1 MKKQKLANLL
11 IALLLVLQVFISPLS
26 TFAQEANA
34 GVATPA
40 TEQTQEAKE
49 TGGQEANGGQAAQPA
64 AEGNQAAKPNADG
77 QDSANTEETEATQ
90 HYPQAQI
97 QEAQYTMT
105 TDFKI
110 NNNPVQNPGKYGEG
124 KFYIIPTYKFAD
136 NATLQNGDTL
146 TYTVPSVFRVEQS
159 GPVEIK
165 AGDNVTTVA
174 SLTTNPADNTATIT
188 ITNADYYAHLN
199 ENKSLTALFTA
210 VWADS
215 TPKNIEQT
223 FDLPGAGQ
231 YKLMRIVPDVDPTGY
246 TKWGNQDR
254 NNPELVNW
262 RIRINRYAK
271 PGIVNAMVRDTIP
284 EGQEVVPD
292 SFDGYYFTDWEAS
305 QNGGTAGGRVAYAGS
320 EINIEDDNHFTITPS
335 NGGSLDGRGLL
346 IMFQT
351 RITAPVD
358 LVTKKVFNDYRFT
371 SATHSEDVNGFAALT
386 TTDGVG
392 TGARPDEIIFE
403 VNKTLNGRSL
413 NQGEFSF
420 ELVDS
425 SNQVVATATNDENG
439 VVKFKKMKFRTA
451 GNFTYKIREVN
462 NNLPGVTYDKNIITA
477 TVTVTDNG
485 GAKTAAVTYT
495 KPGFT
500 NTYKA
505 ASVTKVLK
513 ATKALV
519 GANLV
524 DDQFTFELV
533 NKETGQVAQTAKSKA
548 DGTVTFPAETYTAVG
563 NYTYIIRE
571 KNDGS
576 KGYTYDTKAP
586 EVTVAVTDNGQG
598 QLVATETYATPAEFT
613 NNYQALSTTAAFSF
627 TKKLTGRAQKAGE
640 FSFDLTA
647 PEAKDNQTKA
657 TADENGTVNF
667 DPITYTQAGVYEYT
681 VKEQNGKLGG
691 INYDEKAYK
700 VKVTVTDNAGQLE
713 AAVEYPDGQ
722 EITNVYQAASVSKV
736 LKANKALT
744 GANLADDQFTF
755 ELVNKATDQVVQTAK
770 NKADGTVTFPAE
782 TYTEV
787 GNHTYIIREKNDG
800 SKGYTYDDKTVEVT
814 VAVTDNG
821 QGQLVATETYAKP
834 AEFSNNYQA
843 LSTTASFSFTKKLTG
858 RAQKAGEFSFDLT
871 APEAKDNQTKA
882 TADEN
887 GTVNFDPITYTQTGV
902 YEYTVKEQNGKL
914 GGVTYDDKTYRIKV
928 TVTDKA
934 GQLEAA
940 VEYPDGQEITN
951 TYQAGSVSKVLKAT
965 KALTGKNLADDQFT
979 FELVN
984 KETGQ
989 VAQTAKSKA
998 DGTVTFPAE
1007 TYTAVGNYTYI
1018 IREKNDGSKGYTYDT
1033 KAPEVTVA
1041 VTDNGQGQLVATETY
1056 ATPAEFTNNYQALST
1071 TAAFSFTKKLTGRAQ
1086 KAGEFSFDLTAPEAK
1101 DNQTKATADEN
1112 GTVNFDPITYTQAG
1126 VYEYTVKEQK
1136 GNLGGI
1142 TYDEKAYK
1150 VKVTVTDNAGQL
1162 EAAVEYPDGQEITNV
1177 YQAGS
1182 VSKSL
1187 KATKALTGA
1196 NLTDNQFTFELVNK
1210 ETGKVVQTA
1219 KNDKNGTVTF
1229 PAETYTVVG
1238 NHTYTIREKNDGSKG
1253 YTYDAKE
1260 VEVTVAVTDNGQG
1273 QLVATET
1280 YATPAE
1286 FTNNYQ
1292 ALSTSA
1298 AISVTKALTGR
1309 PQKAGEF
1316 SFDLIEEGAT
1326 SAAQTKVN
1334 AENGSVAFDAITYTK
1349 PGTYKYTV
1357 KEQAGTVAGVTYST
1371 QVLNVTVKVTDNAG
1385 QLEATVEY
1393 PDGQTITN
1401 AYKAAAADV
1410 TIKAKKVL
1418 KGKALVANAFT
1429 FELVDASTNKVVD
1442 TAKNDANG
1450 DVTFKAQSLSSA
1462 GAYTYSV
1469 REKLDAND
1477 KGMTYD
1483 SSNILV
1489 HVRVTDNLAGQLEA
1503 TVTPD
1508 KELTFTNSY
1517 KPLDQNVT
1525 LMATKRM
1532 EGRAIQANEFNFVL
1546 KDADGKEL
1554 QRVANDATG
1563 KVSFEPIT
1571 YSAVGTYTY
1580 TIAEVSGD
1588 AKGVTYD
1595 AKEVKVTVEVKDDN
1609 GQLVATP
1616 SYEQEPVFT
1625 NRYAAASTKQ
1635 ALSVKKVLEG
1645 RALEA
1650 GEFEFEL
1657 LDEQGTKLASAKNDA
1672 EGNVT
1677 FEEQTYSKVG
1687 TSKYRIQEV
1696 NNGLKNVTYDTKVVE
1711 ATVEVVD
1718 KQAQLTPSVTYTH
1731 DATFTNTYKAVDPGQ
1746 PSFSVDAMKELEG
1759 REMKADEFQFNLLDS
1774 NGNLVATAKNDA
1786 SGKIHLEHT
1795 ITNPSEGTFTY
1806 KVVEKDLGDKEIT
1819 YDKTVH
1825 EVSVTVSKDSEGKF
1839 QAKVDSAKSI
1849 VFKNTYKPV
1858 KEEKKLPKTGEAEVI
1873 WLTAL
1878 ASMMVMGAIAV
1889 LLLDKKA
1896 RS

>member
-1 MKKQKLANLL
+1 MKKHKLANLL

-34 GVATPA
+34 GAVTPA

-64 AEGNQAAKPNADG
+64 AEGNQAAKPNAGG

-413 NQGEFSF
+413 KPGEFSF

-451 GNFTYKIREVN
+451 GDFTYKIREVN

-477 TVTVTDNG
+477 NVKVTDNG

-513 ATKALV
+513 ASKSLTGK
-519 GANLV
+519 NLV

-586 EVTVAVTDNGQG
+586 EVTVAVTDDGNG

-613 NNYQALSTTAAFSF
+613 NNYQALSTTASFSF

-667 DPITYTQAGVYEYT
+667 DPITYTQAGVYNYT
-681 VKEQNGKLGG
+681 VKEQKGNLGG
-691 INYDEKAYK
+691 VTYDEKTYNI
-700 VKVTVTDNAGQLE
+700 KVTVTDNAGQLE

-722 EITNVYQAASVSKV
+722 EISNTYQAASVTKV

-928 TVTDKA
+928 TVTDNA

-951 TYQAGSVSKVLKAT
+951 VYQAGSVSKVLKAS
-965 KALTGKNLADDQFT
+965 KSLTGKNLADDQFT

-1018 IREKNDGSKGYTYDT
+1018 IREKNDGAKGYTYDT

-1112 GTVNFDPITYTQAG
+1112 GTVNFDPITYTQTG
-1126 VYEYTVKEQK
+1126 VYEYTVKEQNGK
-1136 GNLGGI
+1136 LGGV
-1142 TYDEKAYK
+1142 TYDDKTYRI
-1150 VKVTVTDNAGQL
+1150 KVTVTDNAGQL

-1182 VSKSL
+1182 VSKVL
-1187 KATKALTGA
+1187 KANKALTGA
-1196 NLTDNQFTFELVNK
+1196 NLADDQFTFELVNK
-1210 ETGKVVQTA
+1210 ATDKVVQTA
-1219 KNDKNGTVTF
+1219 KNKADGTVTF
-1229 PAETYTVVG
+1229 PAETYTEVG
-1238 NHTYTIREKNDGSKG
+1238 NHTYIIREKNDGSKG
-1253 YTYDAKE
+1253 YTYDGKN

-1273 QLVATET
+1273 ELVATET
-1280 YATPAE
+1280 YATPAS

-1292 ALSTSA
+1292 PLSTSA

-1532 EGRAIQANEFNFVL
+1532 EGRALQANEFNFVL
-1546 KDADGKEL
+1546 KDANGKEL

-1625 NRYAAASTKQ
+1625 NRYVAASTKQ

-1718 KQAQLTPSVTYTH
+1718 NQAQLTPSVTYTH

-1858 KEEKKLPKTGEAEVI
+1858 KEEKKLPKTGEAQVI

>member
-1 MKKQKLANLL
+1 
-11 IALLLVLQVFISPLS
+11 
-26 TFAQEANA
+26 
-34 GVATPA
+34 
-40 TEQTQEAKE
+40 
-49 TGGQEANGGQAAQPA
+49 
-64 AEGNQAAKPNADG
+64 
-77 QDSANTEETEATQ
+77 
-90 HYPQAQI
+90 
-97 QEAQYTMT
+97 MT

-174 SLTTNPADNTATIT
+174 SLTTNPANNTATIT
-188 ITNADYYAHLN
+188 ITNAEYYAHLN

-223 FDLPGAGQ
+223 FDLPGAGE

-254 NNPELVNW
+254 DNPELVNW

-292 SFDGYYFTDWEAS
+292 SFSGYYFTDWEAA
-305 QNGGTAGGRVAYAGS
+305 QNGGTAGGRVAYTGG
-320 EINIEDDNHFTITPS
+320 EVNIEDDNHFTITPS

-346 IMFQT
+346 IIFQT

-358 LVTKKVFNDYRFT
+358 LVTKKVFNNYTFT
-371 SATHSEDVNGFAALT
+371 SATHTEDVNGFAALT

-667 DPITYTQAGVYEYT
+667 DPITYTQTGVYEYT

-691 INYDEKAYK
+691 VTYDDKTYRI
-700 VKVTVTDNAGQLE
+700 KVTVTDNAGQLE

-843 LSTTASFSFTKKLTG
+843 LSTTAAFSFTKKLTG
-858 RAQKAGEFSFDLT
+858 RAQVAGEFSFDLT

-928 TVTDKA
+928 TVTDNA

-951 TYQAGSVSKVLKAT
+951 VYQAGSVSKVLKAS
-965 KALTGKNLADDQFT
+965 KSLTGKNLADDQFT

-1112 GTVNFDPITYTQAG
+1112 GTVNFDPITYTQTG
-1126 VYEYTVKEQK
+1126 VYEYTVKEQNGK
-1136 GNLGGI
+1136 LGGV
-1142 TYDEKAYK
+1142 TYDDKTYRI
-1150 VKVTVTDNAGQL
+1150 KVTVTDNAGQL

-1177 YQAGS
+1177 YQAAS
-1182 VSKSL
+1182 VSKVL

-1219 KNDKNGTVTF
+1219 KSKADGTVTF
-1229 PAETYTVVG
+1229 PAETYTAVG
-1238 NHTYTIREKNDGSKG
+1238 NHTYIIREKNDGSKG
-1253 YTYDAKE
+1253 YTYDDKK
-1260 VEVTVAVTDNGQG
+1260 VEVTVAVTDDGNG

-1280 YATPAE
+1280 YATPAS

-1532 EGRAIQANEFNFVL
+1532 EGRALQANEFNFVL

-1718 KQAQLTPSVTYTH
+1718 NQAQLTPSVTYTH

-1759 REMKADEFQFNLLDS
+1759 REMKVDEFQFNLLDS

-1896 RS
+1896 RSQATLLVVGKA

>member
-49 TGGQEANGGQAAQPA
+49 TGGQEADGGQAAQPA
-64 AEGNQAAKPNADG
+64 AEGDQAAKPNADG
-77 QDSANTEETEATQ
+77 QDSAKTDEAEATQ
-90 HYPQAQI
+90 HYPQAPI

-174 SLTTNPADNTATIT
+174 SLTTNPANNTATIT

-223 FDLPGAGQ
+223 FDLPGAGE

-254 NNPELVNW
+254 DNPELVNW

-271 PGIVNAMVRDTIP
+271 PGIVNAMVKDTIP

-292 SFDGYYFTDWEAS
+292 SFSGYYFTDWEAA
-305 QNGGTAGGRVAYAGS
+305 QNGGTAGGRVAYTGG
-320 EINIEDDNHFTITPS
+320 EVNIEDDNHFTITPS

-346 IMFQT
+346 IIFQT

-358 LVTKKVFNDYRFT
+358 LVTKKVFNNYRFT
-371 SATHSEDVNGFAALT
+371 SATHSEDVEGFAALT

-425 SNQVVATATNDENG
+425 TNQVVATATNDENG

-519 GANLV
+519 GKNLV

-598 QLVATETYATPAEFT
+598 QLVATETYAAPAEFT

-667 DPITYTQAGVYEYT
+667 DPITYTQAGVYNYT
-681 VKEQNGKLGG
+681 VKEQKGNLGG
-691 INYDEKAYK
+691 ITYDEKTYNI
-700 VKVTVTDNAGQLE
+700 KVTVTDNAGQLE
-713 AAVEYPDGQ
+713 ATVEYPDGQ
-722 EITNVYQAASVSKV
+722 EISNTYQAASVSKV

-755 ELVNKATDQVVQTAK
+755 ELVNKATDKVVQTAK

-821 QGQLVATETYAKP
+821 QGQLVATETYATP

-843 LSTTASFSFTKKLTG
+843 LSTS
-858 RAQKAGEFSFDLT
+858 
-871 APEAKDNQTKA
+871 
-882 TADEN
+882 
-887 GTVNFDPITYTQTGV
+887 
-902 YEYTVKEQNGKL
+902 
-914 GGVTYDDKTYRIKV
+914 
-928 TVTDKA
+928 
-934 GQLEAA
+934 A
-940 VEYPDGQEITN
+940 V
-951 TYQAGSVSKVLKAT
+951 
-965 KALTGKNLADDQFT
+965 
-979 FELVN
+979 
-984 KETGQ
+984 
-989 VAQTAKSKA
+989 
-998 DGTVTFPAE
+998 
-1007 TYTAVGNYTYI
+1007 
-1018 IREKNDGSKGYTYDT
+1018 
-1033 KAPEVTVA
+1033 
-1041 VTDNGQGQLVATETY
+1041 
-1056 ATPAEFTNNYQALST
+1056 
-1071 TAAFSFTKKLTGRAQ
+1071 
-1086 KAGEFSFDLTAPEAK
+1086 
-1101 DNQTKATADEN
+1101 
-1112 GTVNFDPITYTQAG
+1112 
-1126 VYEYTVKEQK
+1126 
-1136 GNLGGI
+1136 
-1142 TYDEKAYK
+1142 
-1150 VKVTVTDNAGQL
+1150 
-1162 EAAVEYPDGQEITNV
+1162 
-1177 YQAGS
+1177 
-1182 VSKSL
+1182 
-1187 KATKALTGA
+1187 
-1196 NLTDNQFTFELVNK
+1196 
-1210 ETGKVVQTA
+1210 
-1219 KNDKNGTVTF
+1219 
-1229 PAETYTVVG
+1229 
-1238 NHTYTIREKNDGSKG
+1238 
-1253 YTYDAKE
+1253 
-1260 VEVTVAVTDNGQG
+1260 
-1273 QLVATET
+1273 
-1280 YATPAE
+1280 
-1286 FTNNYQ
+1286 
-1292 ALSTSA
+1292 
-1298 AISVTKALTGR
+1298 ISVTKALTGR
-1309 PQKAGEF
+1309 PLKAGEF

-1532 EGRAIQANEFNFVL
+1532 EGRTLQDKEFNFVL

-1718 KQAQLTPSVTYTH
+1718 KQAQLTPSVTYTN

-1858 KEEKKLPKTGEAEVI
+1858 KEEKKLPKTGEAQVI

>member
-49 TGGQEANGGQAAQPA
+49 TGGQEADGGQAAQPA
-64 AEGNQAAKPNADG
+64 AEEDRAAKPNADG
-77 QDSANTEETEATQ
+77 QDSGKTDEAEATQ
-90 HYPQAQI
+90 HYPQAPI

-174 SLTTNPADNTATIT
+174 SLTTNPANNTATIT
-188 ITNADYYAHLN
+188 ITNAEYYARLN

-223 FDLPGAGQ
+223 FDLPGAGE

-254 NNPELVNW
+254 DNPELVNW

-292 SFDGYYFTDWEAS
+292 SFSGYYFTDWEAA
-305 QNGGTAGGRVAYAGS
+305 QNGGTAGGRVAYTGG
-320 EINIEDDNHFTITPS
+320 EVNIEDDNHFTITPS

-346 IMFQT
+346 IIFQT

-358 LVTKKVFNDYRFT
+358 LVTKKVFNNYTFT
-371 SATHSEDVNGFAALT
+371 SATHTEDVNGFAALT

-627 TKKLTGRAQKAGE
+627 TKKLTGRAQ
-640 FSFDLTA
+640 
-647 PEAKDNQTKA
+647 
-657 TADENGTVNF
+657 V
-667 DPITYTQAGVYEYT
+667 
-681 VKEQNGKLGG
+681 
-691 INYDEKAYK
+691 
-700 VKVTVTDNAGQLE
+700 
-713 AAVEYPDGQ
+713 
-722 EITNVYQAASVSKV
+722 
-736 LKANKALT
+736 
-744 GANLADDQFTF
+744 
-755 ELVNKATDQVVQTAK
+755 
-770 NKADGTVTFPAE
+770 
-782 TYTEV
+782 
-787 GNHTYIIREKNDG
+787 
-800 SKGYTYDDKTVEVT
+800 
-814 VAVTDNG
+814 
-821 QGQLVATETYAKP
+821 
-834 AEFSNNYQA
+834 
-843 LSTTASFSFTKKLTG
+843 
-858 RAQKAGEFSFDLT
+858 AGEFSFDLT

-951 TYQAGSVSKVLKAT
+951 VYQAGSVSKVLKAS
-965 KALTGKNLADDQFT
+965 KSLTGKNLADDQFT

-1018 IREKNDGSKGYTYDT
+1018 IREKNDGSKGYTYDDKT
-1033 KAPEVTVA
+1033 VEVTVA

-1086 KAGEFSFDLTAPEAK
+1086 VAGEFSFDLTAPEAK

-1112 GTVNFDPITYTQAG
+1112 GTVNFDPITYTQTG
-1126 VYEYTVKEQK
+1126 VYEYTVKEQNGK
-1136 GNLGGI
+1136 LGGV
-1142 TYDEKAYK
+1142 TYDDKTYRI
-1150 VKVTVTDNAGQL
+1150 KVTVTDKAGQL

-1182 VSKSL
+1182 VSKVL
-1187 KATKALTGA
+1187 KASKSLTGK
-1196 NLTDNQFTFELVNK
+1196 NLADDQFTFELVNK
-1210 ETGKVVQTA
+1210 ETGQVAQTA
-1219 KNDKNGTVTF
+1219 KSKADGTVTF
-1229 PAETYTVVG
+1229 PAETYTAVG
-1238 NHTYTIREKNDGSKG
+1238 NYTYIIREKNDGSKG
-1253 YTYDAKE
+1253 YTYDDKK
-1260 VEVTVAVTDNGQG
+1260 VEVTVAVTDDGNG

-1280 YATPAE
+1280 YATPAS

-1532 EGRAIQANEFNFVL
+1532 EGRALQANEFNFVL

-1718 KQAQLTPSVTYTH
+1718 NQAQLTPSVTYTH

-1795 ITNPSEGTFTY
+1795 ITSPSEGTFTY

-1858 KEEKKLPKTGEAEVI
+1858 KEEKKLPKTGEAQVI

>member
-1 MKKQKLANLL
+1 MKKHKLANLL

-34 GVATPA
+34 GAVTPA

-64 AEGNQAAKPNADG
+64 AEGNQAAKPNAGG

-320 EINIEDDNHFTITPS
+320 EINIEDDNHFTLTPS

-413 NQGEFSF
+413 KPGEFSF

-451 GNFTYKIREVN
+451 GDFTYKIREVN

-477 TVTVTDNG
+477 NVKVTDNG

-513 ATKALV
+513 ASKSLTGK
-519 GANLV
+519 NLV

-586 EVTVAVTDNGQG
+586 EVTVAVTDDGNG

-613 NNYQALSTTAAFSF
+613 NNYQALSTTASFSF

-667 DPITYTQAGVYEYT
+667 DPITYTQAGVYNYT
-681 VKEQNGKLGG
+681 VKEQKGNLGG
-691 INYDEKAYK
+691 VTYDEKTYNI
-700 VKVTVTDNAGQLE
+700 KVTVTDNAGQLE

-722 EITNVYQAASVSKV
+722 EISNTYQAASVTKV

-928 TVTDKA
+928 TVTDNA

-951 TYQAGSVSKVLKAT
+951 VYQAGSVSKVLKAS
-965 KALTGKNLADDQFT
+965 KSLTGKNLADDQFT

-1041 VTDNGQGQLVATETY
+1041 VTDDGNGQLVATETY

-1071 TAAFSFTKKLTGRAQ
+1071 TASFSFTKKLTGRAQ

-1126 VYEYTVKEQK
+1126 VYNYTVKEQK
-1136 GNLGGI
+1136 GNLGGV
-1142 TYDEKAYK
+1142 TYDEKTYNI
-1150 VKVTVTDNAGQL
+1150 KVTVTDNAGQL
-1162 EAAVEYPDGQEITNV
+1162 EAAVEYPDGQEISNT
-1177 YQAGS
+1177 YQAAS
-1182 VSKSL
+1182 VTKVL
-1187 KATKALTGA
+1187 KANKALTGA
-1196 NLTDNQFTFELVNK
+1196 NLADDQFTFELVNK
-1210 ETGKVVQTA
+1210 ATDQVVQTA
-1219 KNDKNGTVTF
+1219 KNKADGTVTF
-1229 PAETYTVVG
+1229 PAETYTEVG
-1238 NHTYTIREKNDGSKG
+1238 NHTYIIREKNDGSKG
-1253 YTYDAKE
+1253 YTYDGKN

-1273 QLVATET
+1273 ELVATET
-1280 YATPAE
+1280 YATPAS

-1292 ALSTSA
+1292 PLSTSA

-1532 EGRAIQANEFNFVL
+1532 EGRALQANEFNFVL
-1546 KDADGKEL
+1546 KDANGKEL

-1625 NRYAAASTKQ
+1625 NRYVAASTKQ

-1718 KQAQLTPSVTYTH
+1718 NQAQLTPSVTYTH

-1858 KEEKKLPKTGEAEVI
+1858 KEEKKLPKTGEAQVI

>member
-1 MKKQKLANLL
+1 
-11 IALLLVLQVFISPLS
+11 
-26 TFAQEANA
+26 
-34 GVATPA
+34 
-40 TEQTQEAKE
+40 
-49 TGGQEANGGQAAQPA
+49 
-64 AEGNQAAKPNADG
+64 
-77 QDSANTEETEATQ
+77 
-90 HYPQAQI
+90 
-97 QEAQYTMT
+97 MT

-174 SLTTNPADNTATIT
+174 SLTTNPANNTATIT
-188 ITNADYYAHLN
+188 ITNAEYYARLN

-223 FDLPGAGQ
+223 FDLPGAGE

-271 PGIVNAMVRDTIP
+271 PGIVNAMVKDTIP

-292 SFDGYYFTDWEAS
+292 SFSGYYFTDWEAA
-305 QNGGTAGGRVAYAGS
+305 QNGGTAGGRVAYTGG
-320 EINIEDDNHFTITPS
+320 EVNIEDDNHFTITPS

-346 IMFQT
+346 IIFQT

-358 LVTKKVFNDYRFT
+358 LVTKKVFNNYRFT
-371 SATHSEDVNGFAALT
+371 SATHSEDVEGFAALT

-425 SNQVVATATNDENG
+425 TNQVVATATNDENG

-519 GANLV
+519 GKNLV

-533 NKETGQVAQTAKSKA
+533 NKETGQVTQTAKSKA

-598 QLVATETYATPAEFT
+598 QLVATETYAAPAEFT

-657 TADENGTVNF
+657 TADENGTINF
-667 DPITYTQAGVYEYT
+667 DPITYTQTGVYEYT

-691 INYDEKAYK
+691 ITYDEKAYK
-700 VKVTVTDNAGQLE
+700 IKVTVTDNAGQLE

-722 EITNVYQAASVSKV
+722 EITNTYQAKSVSKV

-755 ELVNKATDQVVQTAK
+755 ELVNKATDKVVQTAK

-800 SKGYTYDDKTVEVT
+800 SKGYTYDAKNVEVT

-821 QGQLVATETYAKP
+821 QGQLVATETYA
-834 AEFSNNYQA
+834 A
-843 LSTTASFSFTKKLTG
+843 
-858 RAQKAGEFSFDLT
+858 
-871 APEAKDNQTKA
+871 
-882 TADEN
+882 
-887 GTVNFDPITYTQTGV
+887 
-902 YEYTVKEQNGKL
+902 
-914 GGVTYDDKTYRIKV
+914 
-928 TVTDKA
+928 
-934 GQLEAA
+934 
-940 VEYPDGQEITN
+940 
-951 TYQAGSVSKVLKAT
+951 
-965 KALTGKNLADDQFT
+965 
-979 FELVN
+979 
-984 KETGQ
+984 
-989 VAQTAKSKA
+989 
-998 DGTVTFPAE
+998 
-1007 TYTAVGNYTYI
+1007 
-1018 IREKNDGSKGYTYDT
+1018 
-1033 KAPEVTVA
+1033 
-1041 VTDNGQGQLVATETY
+1041 
-1056 ATPAEFTNNYQALST
+1056 
-1071 TAAFSFTKKLTGRAQ
+1071 
-1086 KAGEFSFDLTAPEAK
+1086 
-1101 DNQTKATADEN
+1101 
-1112 GTVNFDPITYTQAG
+1112 
-1126 VYEYTVKEQK
+1126 
-1136 GNLGGI
+1136 
-1142 TYDEKAYK
+1142 
-1150 VKVTVTDNAGQL
+1150 
-1162 EAAVEYPDGQEITNV
+1162 
-1177 YQAGS
+1177 
-1182 VSKSL
+1182 
-1187 KATKALTGA
+1187 
-1196 NLTDNQFTFELVNK
+1196 
-1210 ETGKVVQTA
+1210 
-1219 KNDKNGTVTF
+1219 
-1229 PAETYTVVG
+1229 
-1238 NHTYTIREKNDGSKG
+1238 
-1253 YTYDAKE
+1253 
-1260 VEVTVAVTDNGQG
+1260 
-1273 QLVATET
+1273 
-1280 YATPAE
+1280 PAE

-1298 AISVTKALTGR
+1298 VISVTKALTGR
-1309 PQKAGEF
+1309 PLKAGEF

-1326 SAAQTKVN
+1326 SAAQTKAN

-1418 KGKALVANAFT
+1418 KGKTLVANAFT

-1450 DVTFKAQSLSSA
+1450 DITFKAQSLSSA

-1532 EGRAIQANEFNFVL
+1532 EGRALQANEFNFVL

-1718 KQAQLTPSVTYTH
+1718 KQAQLTPSVTYTN

-1825 EVSVTVSKDSEGKF
+1825 ELSVTVSKDSEGKF

-1858 KEEKKLPKTGEAEVI
+1858 KEEKKLPKTGEAQVI

-1896 RS
+1896 RSQATLLVVGKA

>member
-49 TGGQEANGGQAAQPA
+49 TGGQEADGGQAAQPA
-64 AEGNQAAKPNADG
+64 AEEDRAAKPNADG
-77 QDSANTEETEATQ
+77 QDSANTDKAEATQ
-90 HYPQAQI
+90 HYPQVPI

-174 SLTTNPADNTATIT
+174 SLTTNPANNTATIT
-188 ITNADYYAHLN
+188 ITNAEYYAHLN

-223 FDLPGAGQ
+223 FDLPGAGE

-254 NNPELVNW
+254 DNPELVNW

-292 SFDGYYFTDWEAS
+292 SFSGYYFTDWEAA
-305 QNGGTAGGRVAYAGS
+305 QNGGTAGGRVAYTGG
-320 EINIEDDNHFTITPS
+320 EVNIEDDNHFTITPS

-346 IMFQT
+346 IIFQT

-358 LVTKKVFNDYRFT
+358 LVTKKVFNNYTFT
-371 SATHSEDVNGFAALT
+371 SATHTEDVNGFAALT

-571 KNDGS
+571 KNDG
-576 KGYTYDTKAP
+576 A
-586 EVTVAVTDNGQG
+586 
-598 QLVATETYATPAEFT
+598 
-613 NNYQALSTTAAFSF
+613 
-627 TKKLTGRAQKAGE
+627 
-640 FSFDLTA
+640 
-647 PEAKDNQTKA
+647 
-657 TADENGTVNF
+657 
-667 DPITYTQAGVYEYT
+667 
-681 VKEQNGKLGG
+681 
-691 INYDEKAYK
+691 
-700 VKVTVTDNAGQLE
+700 
-713 AAVEYPDGQ
+713 
-722 EITNVYQAASVSKV
+722 
-736 LKANKALT
+736 
-744 GANLADDQFTF
+744 
-755 ELVNKATDQVVQTAK
+755 
-770 NKADGTVTFPAE
+770 
-782 TYTEV
+782 
-787 GNHTYIIREKNDG
+787 
-800 SKGYTYDDKTVEVT
+800 
-814 VAVTDNG
+814 
-821 QGQLVATETYAKP
+821 
-834 AEFSNNYQA
+834 
-843 LSTTASFSFTKKLTG
+843 
-858 RAQKAGEFSFDLT
+858 
-871 APEAKDNQTKA
+871 
-882 TADEN
+882 
-887 GTVNFDPITYTQTGV
+887 
-902 YEYTVKEQNGKL
+902 
-914 GGVTYDDKTYRIKV
+914 
-928 TVTDKA
+928 
-934 GQLEAA
+934 
-940 VEYPDGQEITN
+940 
-951 TYQAGSVSKVLKAT
+951 
-965 KALTGKNLADDQFT
+965 
-979 FELVN
+979 
-984 KETGQ
+984 
-989 VAQTAKSKA
+989 
-998 DGTVTFPAE
+998 
-1007 TYTAVGNYTYI
+1007 
-1018 IREKNDGSKGYTYDT
+1018 KGYTYDT

-1136 GNLGGI
+1136 GKLGGI

-1182 VSKSL
+1182 VSKVL
-1187 KATKALTGA
+1187 KANKALTGA
-1196 NLTDNQFTFELVNK
+1196 NLADDQFTFELVNKATDQVVQTAKNKADGTVTFPAETYTEVGNHTYIIREKNDGSKGYTYDDKTVEVTVAVTDNGQGQLVATETYATPAEFSNNYQALSTTASFSFTKKLTGRAQVAGEFSFDLTAPEAKDNQTKATADENGTVNFDPITYTQTGVYEYTVKEQNGKLGGVTYDDKTYRIKVTVTDKAGQLEAAVEYPDGQEITNVYQAGSVSKVLKASKSLTGKNLADDQFTFELVNK
-1210 ETGKVVQTA
+1210 ETGQVAQTA
-1219 KNDKNGTVTF
+1219 KSKADGTVTF
-1229 PAETYTVVG
+1229 PAETYTAVG
-1238 NHTYTIREKNDGSKG
+1238 NYTYTIREKNDGSKG

-1489 HVRVTDNLAGQLEA
+1489 HVRVIDNLAGQLEA

-1532 EGRAIQANEFNFVL
+1532 EGRALQANEFNFVL

-1625 NRYAAASTKQ
+1625 NRYVAASTKQ

-1718 KQAQLTPSVTYTH
+1718 NQAQLTPSVTYTH

-1795 ITNPSEGTFTY
+1795 ITNPSEGTFAY

>member
-64 AEGNQAAKPNADG
+64 AEEDRAAKPNADG
-77 QDSANTEETEATQ
+77 QDSANTDKAEVTQ
-90 HYPQAQI
+90 HYPQAPI

-174 SLTTNPADNTATIT
+174 SLTTNPANNTATIT
-188 ITNADYYAHLN
+188 ITNAEYYAHLN

-223 FDLPGAGQ
+223 FDLPGAGE

-254 NNPELVNW
+254 DNPELVNW

-292 SFDGYYFTDWEAS
+292 SFSGYYFTDWEAA
-305 QNGGTAGGRVAYAGS
+305 QNGGTAGGRVAYTGG
-320 EINIEDDNHFTITPS
+320 EVNIEDDNHFTITPS

-346 IMFQT
+346 IIFQT

-358 LVTKKVFNDYRFT
+358 LVTKKVFNNYTFT
-371 SATHSEDVNGFAALT
+371 SATHTEDVNGFAALT

-681 VKEQNGKLGG
+681 VKEQKGNLGG
-691 INYDEKAYK
+691 ITYDEKAYK

-858 RAQKAGEFSFDLT
+858 RAQVAGEFSFDLT

-887 GTVNFDPITYTQTGV
+887 GAVNFDPITYTQTGV

-951 TYQAGSVSKVLKAT
+951 VYQAGSVSKV
-965 KALTGKNLADDQFT
+965 
-979 FELVN
+979 
-984 KETGQ
+984 
-989 VAQTAKSKA
+989 
-998 DGTVTFPAE
+998 
-1007 TYTAVGNYTYI
+1007 
-1018 IREKNDGSKGYTYDT
+1018 
-1033 KAPEVTVA
+1033 
-1041 VTDNGQGQLVATETY
+1041 
-1056 ATPAEFTNNYQALST
+1056 
-1071 TAAFSFTKKLTGRAQ
+1071 
-1086 KAGEFSFDLTAPEAK
+1086 
-1101 DNQTKATADEN
+1101 
-1112 GTVNFDPITYTQAG
+1112 
-1126 VYEYTVKEQK
+1126 
-1136 GNLGGI
+1136 
-1142 TYDEKAYK
+1142 
-1150 VKVTVTDNAGQL
+1150 
-1162 EAAVEYPDGQEITNV
+1162 
-1177 YQAGS
+1177 
-1182 VSKSL
+1182 L

-1238 NHTYTIREKNDGSKG
+1238 NYTYTIREKNDGSKG

-1273 QLVATET
+1273 QLVANET

-1532 EGRAIQANEFNFVL
+1532 EGRALQANEFNFVL

-1718 KQAQLTPSVTYTH
+1718 NQAQLTPSVTYTH

-1795 ITNPSEGTFTY
+1795 ITSPSEGTFTY

>member
-1 MKKQKLANLL
+1 MKKHKLANLL

-34 GVATPA
+34 GAVTPA

-49 TGGQEANGGQAAQPA
+49 TGGQEADGGQAAQPA
-64 AEGNQAAKPNADG
+64 AEEDRAAKPNADG
-77 QDSANTEETEATQ
+77 QDSANTDKAEATQ
-90 HYPQAQI
+90 HYPQAPI

-223 FDLPGAGQ
+223 FDLPGAGE

-254 NNPELVNW
+254 DNPELVNW

-292 SFDGYYFTDWEAS
+292 SFSGYYFTDWEAA
-305 QNGGTAGGRVAYAGS
+305 QNGGTAGGRVAYTGG
-320 EINIEDDNHFTITPS
+320 EVNIEDDNHFTITPS

-346 IMFQT
+346 IIFQT

-371 SATHSEDVNGFAALT
+371 SATHTEDVNGFAALT

-571 KNDGS
+571 KNDGA

-627 TKKLTGRAQKAGE
+627 TKKLTGRAQ
-640 FSFDLTA
+640 
-647 PEAKDNQTKA
+647 
-657 TADENGTVNF
+657 V
-667 DPITYTQAGVYEYT
+667 
-681 VKEQNGKLGG
+681 
-691 INYDEKAYK
+691 
-700 VKVTVTDNAGQLE
+700 
-713 AAVEYPDGQ
+713 
-722 EITNVYQAASVSKV
+722 
-736 LKANKALT
+736 
-744 GANLADDQFTF
+744 
-755 ELVNKATDQVVQTAK
+755 
-770 NKADGTVTFPAE
+770 
-782 TYTEV
+782 
-787 GNHTYIIREKNDG
+787 
-800 SKGYTYDDKTVEVT
+800 
-814 VAVTDNG
+814 
-821 QGQLVATETYAKP
+821 
-834 AEFSNNYQA
+834 
-843 LSTTASFSFTKKLTG
+843 
-858 RAQKAGEFSFDLT
+858 AGEFSFDLT

-914 GGVTYDDKTYRIKV
+914 GGITYDEKAYKIKV
-928 TVTDKA
+928 TVTDNA

-951 TYQAGSVSKVLKAT
+951 TYQAGSVTKVLKAT
-965 KALTGKNLADDQFT
+965 KALTGAKLVDDQFT

-984 KETGQ
+984 KATDK
-989 VAQTAKSKA
+989 VVQTAKNKA

-1007 TYTAVGNYTYI
+1007 TYTAVGNHTYI
-1018 IREKNDGSKGYTYDT
+1018 IREKNDGSKGYTYDD
-1033 KAPEVTVA
+1033 KKVEVTVA
-1041 VTDNGQGQLVATETY
+1041 VTDDGNGQLVATETY
-1056 ATPAEFTNNYQALST
+1056 ATPAS
-1071 TAAFSFTKKLTGRAQ
+1071 
-1086 KAGEFSFDLTAPEAK
+1086 
-1101 DNQTKATADEN
+1101 
-1112 GTVNFDPITYTQAG
+1112 
-1126 VYEYTVKEQK
+1126 
-1136 GNLGGI
+1136 
-1142 TYDEKAYK
+1142 
-1150 VKVTVTDNAGQL
+1150 
-1162 EAAVEYPDGQEITNV
+1162 
-1177 YQAGS
+1177 
-1182 VSKSL
+1182 
-1187 KATKALTGA
+1187 
-1196 NLTDNQFTFELVNK
+1196 
-1210 ETGKVVQTA
+1210 
-1219 KNDKNGTVTF
+1219 
-1229 PAETYTVVG
+1229 
-1238 NHTYTIREKNDGSKG
+1238 
-1253 YTYDAKE
+1253 
-1260 VEVTVAVTDNGQG
+1260 
-1273 QLVATET
+1273 
-1280 YATPAE
+1280 

-1357 KEQAGTVAGVTYST
+1357 KEKAGTVAGVTYST
-1371 QVLNVTVKVTDNAG
+1371 QILNVTVKVTDNAG

-1532 EGRAIQANEFNFVL
+1532 EGRALQANEFNFVL

-1718 KQAQLTPSVTYTH
+1718 NQAQLTPSVTYTN

-1786 SGKIHLEHT
+1786 SGKIRLEHT

>member
-49 TGGQEANGGQAAQPA
+49 TGGQEADGGQAAQPA
-64 AEGNQAAKPNADG
+64 AEEDRAAKPNADG
-77 QDSANTEETEATQ
+77 QDSANTDKAEATQ
-90 HYPQAQI
+90 HYPQVPI

-174 SLTTNPADNTATIT
+174 SLTTNPANNTATIT
-188 ITNADYYAHLN
+188 ITNAEYYAHLN

-223 FDLPGAGQ
+223 FDLPGAGE

-254 NNPELVNW
+254 DNPELVNW

-292 SFDGYYFTDWEAS
+292 SFSGYYFTDWEAA
-305 QNGGTAGGRVAYAGS
+305 QNGGTAGGRVAYTGG
-320 EINIEDDNHFTITPS
+320 EVNIEDDNHFTITPS

-346 IMFQT
+346 IIFQT

-358 LVTKKVFNDYRFT
+358 LVTKKVFNNYTFT
-371 SATHSEDVNGFAALT
+371 SATHTEDVNGFAALT

-691 INYDEKAYK
+691 ITYDEKAYK

-821 QGQLVATETYAKP
+821 QGQLVATETYATP

-858 RAQKAGEFSFDLT
+858 RAQVAGEFSFDLT

-951 TYQAGSVSKVLKAT
+951 VYQAGSVSKVLKAS
-965 KALTGKNLADDQFT
+965 KSLTGKNLADDQFT

-1018 IREKNDGSKGYTYDT
+1018 IREKNDGAKGYTYDT

-1056 ATPAEFTNNYQALST
+1056 AAPAEFTNNYQALST

-1112 GTVNFDPITYTQAG
+1112 GTVNFDPITYTQTG
-1126 VYEYTVKEQK
+1126 VYEYTVKEQNGK
-1136 GNLGGI
+1136 LGGI

-1182 VSKSL
+1182 VSKVL
-1187 KATKALTGA
+1187 KANKALTGA
-1196 NLTDNQFTFELVNK
+1196 NLADDQFTFELVNK
-1210 ETGKVVQTA
+1210 ATDKVVQTA
-1219 KNDKNGTVTF
+1219 KNKADGTVTF
-1229 PAETYTVVG
+1229 PAETYTEVG
-1238 NHTYTIREKNDGSKG
+1238 NHTYIIREKNDGSKG
-1253 YTYDAKE
+1253 YTYDGKN

-1273 QLVATET
+1273 ELVATET
-1280 YATPAE
+1280 YATPAS

-1292 ALSTSA
+1292 PLSTSA

-1532 EGRAIQANEFNFVL
+1532 EGRALQANEFNFVL

>member
-26 TFAQEANA
+26 TFAQDANA

-49 TGGQEANGGQAAQPA
+49 TGGQEADGGQAAQPA
-64 AEGNQAAKPNADG
+64 AEEDRAAKPNADG
-77 QDSANTEETEATQ
+77 QDSANTDKAEATQ
-90 HYPQAQI
+90 HYPQVPI

-174 SLTTNPADNTATIT
+174 SLTTNPANNTATIT
-188 ITNADYYAHLN
+188 ITNAEYYAHLN

-223 FDLPGAGQ
+223 FDLPGAGE

-254 NNPELVNW
+254 DNPELVNW

-292 SFDGYYFTDWEAS
+292 SFSGYYFTDWEAA
-305 QNGGTAGGRVAYAGS
+305 QNGGTAGGRVAYTGG
-320 EINIEDDNHFTITPS
+320 EVNIEDDNHFTITPS

-346 IMFQT
+346 IIFQT

-358 LVTKKVFNDYRFT
+358 LVTKKVFNNYTFT
-371 SATHSEDVNGFAALT
+371 SATHTEDVNGFAALT

-571 KNDGS
+571 KNDGA

-691 INYDEKAYK
+691 ITYDEKAYK

-722 EITNVYQAASVSKV
+722 EITNTYQAKSVSKV

-755 ELVNKATDQVVQTAK
+755 ELVNKATDKVVQTAK

-800 SKGYTYDDKTVEVT
+800 SKGYTYDGKNVEVT

-821 QGQLVATETYAKP
+821 QGE
-834 AEFSNNYQA
+834 
-843 LSTTASFSFTKKLTG
+843 
-858 RAQKAGEFSFDLT
+858 
-871 APEAKDNQTKA
+871 
-882 TADEN
+882 
-887 GTVNFDPITYTQTGV
+887 
-902 YEYTVKEQNGKL
+902 
-914 GGVTYDDKTYRIKV
+914 
-928 TVTDKA
+928 
-934 GQLEAA
+934 
-940 VEYPDGQEITN
+940 
-951 TYQAGSVSKVLKAT
+951 
-965 KALTGKNLADDQFT
+965 
-979 FELVN
+979 
-984 KETGQ
+984 
-989 VAQTAKSKA
+989 
-998 DGTVTFPAE
+998 
-1007 TYTAVGNYTYI
+1007 
-1018 IREKNDGSKGYTYDT
+1018 
-1033 KAPEVTVA
+1033 
-1041 VTDNGQGQLVATETY
+1041 LVATETY
-1056 ATPAEFTNNYQALST
+1056 ATPAS
-1071 TAAFSFTKKLTGRAQ
+1071 
-1086 KAGEFSFDLTAPEAK
+1086 
-1101 DNQTKATADEN
+1101 
-1112 GTVNFDPITYTQAG
+1112 
-1126 VYEYTVKEQK
+1126 
-1136 GNLGGI
+1136 
-1142 TYDEKAYK
+1142 
-1150 VKVTVTDNAGQL
+1150 
-1162 EAAVEYPDGQEITNV
+1162 
-1177 YQAGS
+1177 
-1182 VSKSL
+1182 
-1187 KATKALTGA
+1187 
-1196 NLTDNQFTFELVNK
+1196 
-1210 ETGKVVQTA
+1210 
-1219 KNDKNGTVTF
+1219 
-1229 PAETYTVVG
+1229 
-1238 NHTYTIREKNDGSKG
+1238 
-1253 YTYDAKE
+1253 
-1260 VEVTVAVTDNGQG
+1260 
-1273 QLVATET
+1273 
-1280 YATPAE
+1280 

-1532 EGRAIQANEFNFVL
+1532 EGRALQANEFNFVL

-1625 NRYAAASTKQ
+1625 NRYVAASTKQ

-1718 KQAQLTPSVTYTH
+1718 NQAQLTPSVTYTH

-1795 ITNPSEGTFTY
+1795 ITSPSEGTFTY

>member
-1 MKKQKLANLL
+1 
-11 IALLLVLQVFISPLS
+11 
-26 TFAQEANA
+26 
-34 GVATPA
+34 
-40 TEQTQEAKE
+40 
-49 TGGQEANGGQAAQPA
+49 
-64 AEGNQAAKPNADG
+64 
-77 QDSANTEETEATQ
+77 
-90 HYPQAQI
+90 
-97 QEAQYTMT
+97 MT

-174 SLTTNPADNTATIT
+174 SLTTNPANNTATIT
-188 ITNADYYAHLN
+188 ITNAEYYAHLN

-223 FDLPGAGQ
+223 FDLPGAGE

-254 NNPELVNW
+254 DNPELVNW

-292 SFDGYYFTDWEAS
+292 SFSGYYFTDWEAA
-305 QNGGTAGGRVAYAGS
+305 QNGGTAGGRVAYTGG
-320 EINIEDDNHFTITPS
+320 EVNIEDDNHFTITPS

-346 IMFQT
+346 IIFQT

-358 LVTKKVFNDYRFT
+358 LVTKKVFNNYTFT
-371 SATHSEDVNGFAALT
+371 SATHTEDVNGFAALT

-598 QLVATETYATPAEFT
+598 QLVATETYAAPAEFT

-667 DPITYTQAGVYEYT
+667 DPITYTQTGVYEYT

-691 INYDEKAYK
+691 ITYDEKAYK

-843 LSTTASFSFTKKLTG
+843 LSTTAAFSFTKKLTG
-858 RAQKAGEFSFDLT
+858 RAQVAGEFSFDLT

-928 TVTDKA
+928 TVTD
-934 GQLEAA
+934 
-940 VEYPDGQEITN
+940 
-951 TYQAGSVSKVLKAT
+951 
-965 KALTGKNLADDQFT
+965 
-979 FELVN
+979 
-984 KETGQ
+984 
-989 VAQTAKSKA
+989 
-998 DGTVTFPAE
+998 
-1007 TYTAVGNYTYI
+1007 
-1018 IREKNDGSKGYTYDT
+1018 
-1033 KAPEVTVA
+1033 
-1041 VTDNGQGQLVATETY
+1041 
-1056 ATPAEFTNNYQALST
+1056 
-1071 TAAFSFTKKLTGRAQ
+1071 
-1086 KAGEFSFDLTAPEAK
+1086 
-1101 DNQTKATADEN
+1101 
-1112 GTVNFDPITYTQAG
+1112 
-1126 VYEYTVKEQK
+1126 
-1136 GNLGGI
+1136 
-1142 TYDEKAYK
+1142 
-1150 VKVTVTDNAGQL
+1150 NAGQL

-1182 VSKSL
+1182 VSKVL
-1187 KATKALTGA
+1187 KANKALTGA
-1196 NLTDNQFTFELVNK
+1196 NLADDQFTFELVNK
-1210 ETGKVVQTA
+1210 ATDKVVQTA
-1219 KNDKNGTVTF
+1219 KNKADGTVTF
-1229 PAETYTVVG
+1229 PAETYTAVG
-1238 NHTYTIREKNDGSKG
+1238 NHTYIIREKNDGSKG

-1273 QLVATET
+1273 QLVANET

-1357 KEQAGTVAGVTYST
+1357 KEKAGTVAGVTYST

-1532 EGRAIQANEFNFVL
+1532 EGRALQANEFNFVL

-1896 RS
+1896 RSQATLLVVGKA

>member
-49 TGGQEANGGQAAQPA
+49 TGGQEADGGQAAQPA
-64 AEGNQAAKPNADG
+64 AEEDRAAKPNADG
-77 QDSANTEETEATQ
+77 QDSANTDKAEATQ
-90 HYPQAQI
+90 HYPQAPI

-174 SLTTNPADNTATIT
+174 SLTTNPANNTATIT
-188 ITNADYYAHLN
+188 ITNAEYYAHLN

-223 FDLPGAGQ
+223 FDLPGAGE

-254 NNPELVNW
+254 DNPELVNW

-292 SFDGYYFTDWEAS
+292 SFSGYYFTDWEAA
-305 QNGGTAGGRVAYAGS
+305 QNGGTAGGRVAYTGG
-320 EINIEDDNHFTITPS
+320 EVNIEDDNHFTITPS

-346 IMFQT
+346 IIFQT

-358 LVTKKVFNDYRFT
+358 LVTKKVFNNYTFT
-371 SATHSEDVNGFAALT
+371 SATHTEDVNGFAALT

-691 INYDEKAYK
+691 ITYDEKAYK

-782 TYTEV
+782 NYTEV

-821 QGQLVATETYAKP
+821 QGQLVATETYATP

-858 RAQKAGEFSFDLT
+858 RAQVAGEFSFDLT

-914 GGVTYDDKTYRIKV
+914 GGVTYDDKTYRI
-928 TVTDKA
+928 
-934 GQLEAA
+934 
-940 VEYPDGQEITN
+940 
-951 TYQAGSVSKVLKAT
+951 
-965 KALTGKNLADDQFT
+965 
-979 FELVN
+979 
-984 KETGQ
+984 
-989 VAQTAKSKA
+989 
-998 DGTVTFPAE
+998 
-1007 TYTAVGNYTYI
+1007 
-1018 IREKNDGSKGYTYDT
+1018 
-1033 KAPEVTVA
+1033 
-1041 VTDNGQGQLVATETY
+1041 
-1056 ATPAEFTNNYQALST
+1056 
-1071 TAAFSFTKKLTGRAQ
+1071 
-1086 KAGEFSFDLTAPEAK
+1086 
-1101 DNQTKATADEN
+1101 
-1112 GTVNFDPITYTQAG
+1112 
-1126 VYEYTVKEQK
+1126 
-1136 GNLGGI
+1136 
-1142 TYDEKAYK
+1142 
-1150 VKVTVTDNAGQL
+1150 KVTVTDNAGQL

-1238 NHTYTIREKNDGSKG
+1238 NYTYTIREKNDGSKG

-1273 QLVATET
+1273 QLVANET

-1326 SAAQTKVN
+1326 GAAQTKVN

-1532 EGRAIQANEFNFVL
+1532 EGRALQANEFNFVL

-1625 NRYAAASTKQ
+1625 NRYVAASTKQ

-1718 KQAQLTPSVTYTH
+1718 NQAQLTPSVTYTH

-1786 SGKIHLEHT
+1786 SGKIRLEHT

-1858 KEEKKLPKTGEAEVI
+1858 KEEKKLPKTGEAQVI

>member
-49 TGGQEANGGQAAQPA
+49 TGGQEADGGQAAQPA
-64 AEGNQAAKPNADG
+64 AEEDRAAKPNADG
-77 QDSANTEETEATQ
+77 QDSANTDKAEATQ
-90 HYPQAQI
+90 HYPQAPI

-174 SLTTNPADNTATIT
+174 SLTTNPANNTATIT
-188 ITNADYYAHLN
+188 ITNAEYYAHLN

-223 FDLPGAGQ
+223 FDLPGAGE

-254 NNPELVNW
+254 DNPELVNW

-292 SFDGYYFTDWEAS
+292 SFSGYYFTDWEAA
-305 QNGGTAGGRVAYAGS
+305 QNGGTAGGRVAYTGG
-320 EINIEDDNHFTITPS
+320 EVNIEDDNHFTITPS

-346 IMFQT
+346 IIFQT

-358 LVTKKVFNDYRFT
+358 LVTKKVFNNYTFT
-371 SATHSEDVNGFAALT
+371 SATHTEDVNGFAALT

-598 QLVATETYATPAEFT
+598 QLVATETYAAPAEFT

-691 INYDEKAYK
+691 VTYDDKTYRI
-700 VKVTVTDNAGQLE
+700 KVTVTDKAGQLE

-722 EITNVYQAASVSKV
+722 EITNVYQAGSVSKV
-736 LKANKALT
+736 LKASKSLT
-744 GANLADDQFTF
+744 GKNLADDQFTF
-755 ELVNKATDQVVQTAK
+755 ELVNKETGQVAQTAK
-770 NKADGTVTFPAE
+770 SKADGTVTFPAE
-782 TYTEV
+782 TYTAV
-787 GNHTYIIREKNDG
+787 GNYTYIIREKNDG
-800 SKGYTYDDKTVEVT
+800 AKGYTYDTKAPEVT

-887 GTVNFDPITYTQTGV
+887 GTVNFDPITYTQAGV

-951 TYQAGSVSKVLKAT
+951 VYQAGSVSKVLKAN
-965 KALTGKNLADDQFT
+965 KALTGANLADDQFT

-984 KETGQ
+984 KATDK
-989 VAQTAKSKA
+989 VVQTAKNKA

-1007 TYTAVGNYTYI
+1007 NYTEVGNHTYI
-1018 IREKNDGSKGYTYDT
+1018 IREKNDGSKGYTYDD
-1033 KAPEVTVA
+1033 KKVEVTVA
-1041 VTDNGQGQLVATETY
+1041 VTDDGNGQLVATETY
-1056 ATPAEFTNNYQALST
+1056 ATPAS
-1071 TAAFSFTKKLTGRAQ
+1071 
-1086 KAGEFSFDLTAPEAK
+1086 
-1101 DNQTKATADEN
+1101 
-1112 GTVNFDPITYTQAG
+1112 
-1126 VYEYTVKEQK
+1126 
-1136 GNLGGI
+1136 
-1142 TYDEKAYK
+1142 
-1150 VKVTVTDNAGQL
+1150 
-1162 EAAVEYPDGQEITNV
+1162 
-1177 YQAGS
+1177 
-1182 VSKSL
+1182 
-1187 KATKALTGA
+1187 
-1196 NLTDNQFTFELVNK
+1196 
-1210 ETGKVVQTA
+1210 
-1219 KNDKNGTVTF
+1219 
-1229 PAETYTVVG
+1229 
-1238 NHTYTIREKNDGSKG
+1238 
-1253 YTYDAKE
+1253 
-1260 VEVTVAVTDNGQG
+1260 
-1273 QLVATET
+1273 
-1280 YATPAE
+1280 

-1532 EGRAIQANEFNFVL
+1532 EGRALQANEFNFVL

-1718 KQAQLTPSVTYTH
+1718 NQAQLTPSVTYTH

-1795 ITNPSEGTFTY
+1795 ITSPSEGTFTY

>member
-49 TGGQEANGGQAAQPA
+49 TGGQEADGGQAAQPA
-64 AEGNQAAKPNADG
+64 AEEDRAAKPNADG
-77 QDSANTEETEATQ
+77 QDSANTDKAEATQ
-90 HYPQAQI
+90 HYPQAPI

-174 SLTTNPADNTATIT
+174 SLTTNPANNTATIT
-188 ITNADYYAHLN
+188 ITNAEYYAHLN

-223 FDLPGAGQ
+223 FDLPGAGE

-254 NNPELVNW
+254 DNPELVNW

-292 SFDGYYFTDWEAS
+292 SFSGYYFTDWEAA
-305 QNGGTAGGRVAYAGS
+305 QNGGTAGGRVAYTGG
-320 EINIEDDNHFTITPS
+320 EVNIEDDNHFTITPS

-346 IMFQT
+346 IIFQT

-358 LVTKKVFNDYRFT
+358 LVTKKVFNNYTFT
-371 SATHSEDVNGFAALT
+371 SATHTEDVNGFAALT

-691 INYDEKAYK
+691 ITYDEKAYK

-821 QGQLVATETYAKP
+821 QGQLVATETYATP

-858 RAQKAGEFSFDLT
+858 RAQVAGEFSFDLT

-887 GTVNFDPITYTQTGV
+887 GTVNFDPITYTQAGV

-928 TVTDKA
+928 TVTDNA

-951 TYQAGSVSKVLKAT
+951 VYQAGSVSKVLKAS
-965 KALTGKNLADDQFT
+965 KSLTGKNLADDQFT

-1126 VYEYTVKEQK
+1126 VYEYTVKEQNGK
-1136 GNLGGI
+1136 LGGV
-1142 TYDEKAYK
+1142 TYDDKTYRI
-1150 VKVTVTDNAGQL
+1150 KVTVTDNAGQL

-1177 YQAGS
+1177 YQAAS
-1182 VSKSL
+1182 VSKVL

-1219 KNDKNGTVTF
+1219 KSKADGTVTF
-1229 PAETYTVVG
+1229 PAETYTAVG
-1238 NHTYTIREKNDGSKG
+1238 NHTYIIREKNDGSKG
-1253 YTYDAKE
+1253 YTYDDKK
-1260 VEVTVAVTDNGQG
+1260 VEVTVAVTDDGNG

-1280 YATPAE
+1280 YATPAS

-1532 EGRAIQANEFNFVL
+1532 EGRALQANEFNFVL

-1718 KQAQLTPSVTYTH
+1718 NQAQLTPSVTYTH

-1759 REMKADEFQFNLLDS
+1759 REMKVDEFQFNLLDS

>member
-49 TGGQEANGGQAAQPA
+49 TGGQEADGGQAAQPA
-64 AEGNQAAKPNADG
+64 AEEDRAAKPNADG
-77 QDSANTEETEATQ
+77 QDSANTDKAEATQ
-90 HYPQAQI
+90 HYPQAPI

-174 SLTTNPADNTATIT
+174 SLTTNPANNTATIT
-188 ITNADYYAHLN
+188 ITNAEYYAHLN

-223 FDLPGAGQ
+223 FDLPGAGE

-254 NNPELVNW
+254 DNPELVNW

-292 SFDGYYFTDWEAS
+292 SFSGYYFTDWEAA
-305 QNGGTAGGRVAYAGS
+305 QNGGTAGGRVAYTGG
-320 EINIEDDNHFTITPS
+320 EVNIEDDNHFTITPS

-346 IMFQT
+346 IIFQT

-358 LVTKKVFNDYRFT
+358 LVTKKVFNNYTFT
-371 SATHSEDVNGFAALT
+371 SATHTEDVNGFAALT

-598 QLVATETYATPAEFT
+598 QLVATETYAAPAEFT

-691 INYDEKAYK
+691 ITYDEKAYK

-782 TYTEV
+782 TYT
-787 GNHTYIIREKNDG
+787 
-800 SKGYTYDDKTVEVT
+800 
-814 VAVTDNG
+814 
-821 QGQLVATETYAKP
+821 
-834 AEFSNNYQA
+834 
-843 LSTTASFSFTKKLTG
+843 
-858 RAQKAGEFSFDLT
+858 
-871 APEAKDNQTKA
+871 
-882 TADEN
+882 
-887 GTVNFDPITYTQTGV
+887 
-902 YEYTVKEQNGKL
+902 
-914 GGVTYDDKTYRIKV
+914 
-928 TVTDKA
+928 
-934 GQLEAA
+934 
-940 VEYPDGQEITN
+940 
-951 TYQAGSVSKVLKAT
+951 
-965 KALTGKNLADDQFT
+965 
-979 FELVN
+979 
-984 KETGQ
+984 
-989 VAQTAKSKA
+989 
-998 DGTVTFPAE
+998 
-1007 TYTAVGNYTYI
+1007 AVGNYTYI

-1056 ATPAEFTNNYQALST
+1056 AAPAEFTNNYQALST

-1126 VYEYTVKEQK
+1126 VYEYTVKEQNGK
-1136 GNLGGI
+1136 LGGV
-1142 TYDEKAYK
+1142 TYDDKTYRI
-1150 VKVTVTDNAGQL
+1150 KVTVTDNAGQL

-1177 YQAGS
+1177 YQAAS
-1182 VSKSL
+1182 VSKVL

-1219 KNDKNGTVTF
+1219 KSKADGTVTF
-1229 PAETYTVVG
+1229 PAETYTAVG
-1238 NHTYTIREKNDGSKG
+1238 NHTYIIREKNDGSKG
-1253 YTYDAKE
+1253 YTYDDKK
-1260 VEVTVAVTDNGQG
+1260 VEVTVAVTDDGNG

-1280 YATPAE
+1280 YATPAS

-1532 EGRAIQANEFNFVL
+1532 EGRALQANEFNFVL

-1718 KQAQLTPSVTYTH
+1718 NQAQLTPSVTYTH

-1759 REMKADEFQFNLLDS
+1759 REMKVDEFQFNLLDS

>member
-49 TGGQEANGGQAAQPA
+49 TGGQEADGGQAAQPA
-64 AEGNQAAKPNADG
+64 AEEDRAAKPNADG
-77 QDSANTEETEATQ
+77 QDSANTDKAEATQ
-90 HYPQAQI
+90 HYPQVPI

-174 SLTTNPADNTATIT
+174 SLTTNPANNTATIT
-188 ITNADYYAHLN
+188 ITNAEYYAHLN

-223 FDLPGAGQ
+223 FDLPGAGE

-254 NNPELVNW
+254 DNPELVNW

-292 SFDGYYFTDWEAS
+292 SFSGYYFTDWEAA
-305 QNGGTAGGRVAYAGS
+305 QNGGTAGGRVAYTGG
-320 EINIEDDNHFTITPS
+320 EVNIEDDNHFTITPS

-346 IMFQT
+346 IIFQT

-358 LVTKKVFNDYRFT
+358 LVTKKVFNNYTFT

-571 KNDGS
+571 KNDGA

-657 TADENGTVNF
+657 TADENGAVNF
-667 DPITYTQAGVYEYT
+667 DPITYTQTGVYEYT

-691 INYDEKAYK
+691 ITYDEKAYK
-700 VKVTVTDNAGQLE
+700 IKVTVTDNAGQLE

-722 EITNVYQAASVSKV
+722 EITNTYQAKSVSKV

-755 ELVNKATDQVVQTAK
+755 ELVNKATDKVVQTAK

-800 SKGYTYDDKTVEVT
+800 SKGYTYDGKNVEVT

-821 QGQLVATETYAKP
+821 QGE
-834 AEFSNNYQA
+834 
-843 LSTTASFSFTKKLTG
+843 
-858 RAQKAGEFSFDLT
+858 
-871 APEAKDNQTKA
+871 
-882 TADEN
+882 
-887 GTVNFDPITYTQTGV
+887 
-902 YEYTVKEQNGKL
+902 
-914 GGVTYDDKTYRIKV
+914 
-928 TVTDKA
+928 
-934 GQLEAA
+934 
-940 VEYPDGQEITN
+940 
-951 TYQAGSVSKVLKAT
+951 
-965 KALTGKNLADDQFT
+965 
-979 FELVN
+979 
-984 KETGQ
+984 
-989 VAQTAKSKA
+989 
-998 DGTVTFPAE
+998 
-1007 TYTAVGNYTYI
+1007 
-1018 IREKNDGSKGYTYDT
+1018 
-1033 KAPEVTVA
+1033 
-1041 VTDNGQGQLVATETY
+1041 LVATETY

-1071 TAAFSFTKKLTGRAQ
+1071 TAA
-1086 KAGEFSFDLTAPEAK
+1086 
-1101 DNQTKATADEN
+1101 
-1112 GTVNFDPITYTQAG
+1112 
-1126 VYEYTVKEQK
+1126 
-1136 GNLGGI
+1136 
-1142 TYDEKAYK
+1142 
-1150 VKVTVTDNAGQL
+1150 
-1162 EAAVEYPDGQEITNV
+1162 
-1177 YQAGS
+1177 
-1182 VSKSL
+1182 
-1187 KATKALTGA
+1187 
-1196 NLTDNQFTFELVNK
+1196 
-1210 ETGKVVQTA
+1210 
-1219 KNDKNGTVTF
+1219 
-1229 PAETYTVVG
+1229 
-1238 NHTYTIREKNDGSKG
+1238 
-1253 YTYDAKE
+1253 
-1260 VEVTVAVTDNGQG
+1260 
-1273 QLVATET
+1273 
-1280 YATPAE
+1280 
-1286 FTNNYQ
+1286 
-1292 ALSTSA
+1292 
-1298 AISVTKALTGR
+1298 ISVTKALTGR
-1309 PQKAGEF
+1309 PLKAGEF

-1711 ATVEVVD
+1711 VTVEVVD
-1718 KQAQLTPSVTYTH
+1718 NQAQLTPSVTYTN

-1786 SGKIHLEHT
+1786 SGKIRLEHT

>member
-49 TGGQEANGGQAAQPA
+49 TGGQEADGGQAAQPA
-64 AEGNQAAKPNADG
+64 AEEDRAAKPNADG
-77 QDSANTEETEATQ
+77 QDSANTDKAEATQ
-90 HYPQAQI
+90 HYPQAPI

-174 SLTTNPADNTATIT
+174 SLTTNPANNTATIT
-188 ITNADYYAHLN
+188 ITNAEYYAHLN

-223 FDLPGAGQ
+223 FDLPGAGE

-254 NNPELVNW
+254 DNPELVNW

-292 SFDGYYFTDWEAS
+292 SFSGYYFTDWEAA
-305 QNGGTAGGRVAYAGS
+305 QNGGTAGGRVAYTGG
-320 EINIEDDNHFTITPS
+320 EVNIEDDNHFTITPS

-346 IMFQT
+346 IIFQT

-358 LVTKKVFNDYRFT
+358 LVTKKVFNNYTFT
-371 SATHSEDVNGFAALT
+371 SATHTEDVNGFAALT

-571 KNDGS
+571 KNDGA

-598 QLVATETYATPAEFT
+598 QLVATETYAAPAEFT

-667 DPITYTQAGVYEYT
+667 DPITYTQTGVYEYT

-691 INYDEKAYK
+691 ITYDEKAYK

-755 ELVNKATDQVVQTAK
+755 ELVNKATDKVVQTAK

-782 TYTEV
+782 TYT
-787 GNHTYIIREKNDG
+787 
-800 SKGYTYDDKTVEVT
+800 
-814 VAVTDNG
+814 
-821 QGQLVATETYAKP
+821 
-834 AEFSNNYQA
+834 
-843 LSTTASFSFTKKLTG
+843 
-858 RAQKAGEFSFDLT
+858 
-871 APEAKDNQTKA
+871 
-882 TADEN
+882 
-887 GTVNFDPITYTQTGV
+887 
-902 YEYTVKEQNGKL
+902 
-914 GGVTYDDKTYRIKV
+914 
-928 TVTDKA
+928 
-934 GQLEAA
+934 
-940 VEYPDGQEITN
+940 
-951 TYQAGSVSKVLKAT
+951 
-965 KALTGKNLADDQFT
+965 
-979 FELVN
+979 
-984 KETGQ
+984 
-989 VAQTAKSKA
+989 
-998 DGTVTFPAE
+998 
-1007 TYTAVGNYTYI
+1007 AVGNY
-1018 IREKNDGSKGYTYDT
+1018 
-1033 KAPEVTVA
+1033 
-1041 VTDNGQGQLVATETY
+1041 
-1056 ATPAEFTNNYQALST
+1056 
-1071 TAAFSFTKKLTGRAQ
+1071 
-1086 KAGEFSFDLTAPEAK
+1086 
-1101 DNQTKATADEN
+1101 
-1112 GTVNFDPITYTQAG
+1112 
-1126 VYEYTVKEQK
+1126 
-1136 GNLGGI
+1136 
-1142 TYDEKAYK
+1142 
-1150 VKVTVTDNAGQL
+1150 
-1162 EAAVEYPDGQEITNV
+1162 
-1177 YQAGS
+1177 
-1182 VSKSL
+1182 
-1187 KATKALTGA
+1187 
-1196 NLTDNQFTFELVNK
+1196 
-1210 ETGKVVQTA
+1210 
-1219 KNDKNGTVTF
+1219 
-1229 PAETYTVVG
+1229 
-1238 NHTYTIREKNDGSKG
+1238 TYTIREKNDGSKG

-1357 KEQAGTVAGVTYST
+1357 KEKAGTVAGVTYST

-1532 EGRAIQANEFNFVL
+1532 EGRALQANEFNFVL

-1718 KQAQLTPSVTYTH
+1718 NQAQLTPSVTYTH

-1858 KEEKKLPKTGEAEVI
+1858 KEEKKLPKTGEAEVV

>member
-1 MKKQKLANLL
+1 MKKHKLANLL

-34 GVATPA
+34 GAVTPA

-64 AEGNQAAKPNADG
+64 AEGNQAAKPNAGG

-97 QEAQYTMT
+97 QEAQYSMT

-413 NQGEFSF
+413 KPGEFSF

-425 SNQVVATATNDENG
+425 SNQVIATATNDENG

-451 GNFTYKIREVN
+451 GDFTYKIREVN

-477 TVTVTDNG
+477 NVKVTDNG

-513 ATKALV
+513 ASKSLTGK
-519 GANLV
+519 NLV

-586 EVTVAVTDNGQG
+586 EVTVAVTDDGNG

-613 NNYQALSTTAAFSF
+613 
-627 TKKLTGRAQKAGE
+627 
-640 FSFDLTA
+640 
-647 PEAKDNQTKA
+647 
-657 TADENGTVNF
+657 
-667 DPITYTQAGVYEYT
+667 
-681 VKEQNGKLGG
+681 
-691 INYDEKAYK
+691 
-700 VKVTVTDNAGQLE
+700 
-713 AAVEYPDGQ
+713 
-722 EITNVYQAASVSKV
+722 
-736 LKANKALT
+736 
-744 GANLADDQFTF
+744 
-755 ELVNKATDQVVQTAK
+755 
-770 NKADGTVTFPAE
+770 
-782 TYTEV
+782 
-787 GNHTYIIREKNDG
+787 
-800 SKGYTYDDKTVEVT
+800 
-814 VAVTDNG
+814 
-821 QGQLVATETYAKP
+821 
-834 AEFSNNYQA
+834 NNYQA

-887 GTVNFDPITYTQTGV
+887 GTVNFDPITYTQ
-902 YEYTVKEQNGKL
+902 
-914 GGVTYDDKTYRIKV
+914 
-928 TVTDKA
+928 
-934 GQLEAA
+934 
-940 VEYPDGQEITN
+940 
-951 TYQAGSVSKVLKAT
+951 
-965 KALTGKNLADDQFT
+965 
-979 FELVN
+979 
-984 KETGQ
+984 
-989 VAQTAKSKA
+989 
-998 DGTVTFPAE
+998 
-1007 TYTAVGNYTYI
+1007 
-1018 IREKNDGSKGYTYDT
+1018 
-1033 KAPEVTVA
+1033 
-1041 VTDNGQGQLVATETY
+1041 
-1056 ATPAEFTNNYQALST
+1056 
-1071 TAAFSFTKKLTGRAQ
+1071 
-1086 KAGEFSFDLTAPEAK
+1086 
-1101 DNQTKATADEN
+1101 
-1112 GTVNFDPITYTQAG
+1112 AG
-1126 VYEYTVKEQK
+1126 VYNYTVKEQK
-1136 GNLGGI
+1136 GNLGGV
-1142 TYDEKAYK
+1142 TYDEKTYNI
-1150 VKVTVTDNAGQL
+1150 KVTVTDNAGQL
-1162 EAAVEYPDGQEITNV
+1162 EAAVEYPDGQEISNT
-1177 YQAGS
+1177 YQAAS
-1182 VSKSL
+1182 VTKVL
-1187 KATKALTGA
+1187 KANKALTGA
-1196 NLTDNQFTFELVNK
+1196 NLADDQFTFELVNK
-1210 ETGKVVQTA
+1210 ATDKVVQTA
-1219 KNDKNGTVTF
+1219 KNKADGTVTF
-1229 PAETYTVVG
+1229 PAETYTEVG
-1238 NHTYTIREKNDGSKG
+1238 NHTYIIREKNDGSKG
-1253 YTYDAKE
+1253 YTYDGKN

-1273 QLVATET
+1273 ELVATET
-1280 YATPAE
+1280 YATPAS

-1292 ALSTSA
+1292 PLSTSA

-1532 EGRAIQANEFNFVL
+1532 EGRALQANEFNFVL
-1546 KDADGKEL
+1546 KDANGKEL

-1625 NRYAAASTKQ
+1625 NRYVAASTKQ

-1718 KQAQLTPSVTYTH
+1718 NQAQLTPSVTYTH

-1858 KEEKKLPKTGEAEVI
+1858 KEEKKLPKTGEAQVI

>member
-1 MKKQKLANLL
+1 MKKHKLANLL

-34 GVATPA
+34 GAVTPA

-64 AEGNQAAKPNADG
+64 AEGNQAAKPNAGG

-413 NQGEFSF
+413 KPGEFSF

-451 GNFTYKIREVN
+451 GDFTYKIREVN

-477 TVTVTDNG
+477 NVKVTDNG

-513 ATKALV
+513 ASKSLTGK
-519 GANLV
+519 NLV

-586 EVTVAVTDNGQG
+586 EVTVAVTDDGNG

-613 NNYQALSTTAAFSF
+613 
-627 TKKLTGRAQKAGE
+627 
-640 FSFDLTA
+640 
-647 PEAKDNQTKA
+647 
-657 TADENGTVNF
+657 
-667 DPITYTQAGVYEYT
+667 
-681 VKEQNGKLGG
+681 
-691 INYDEKAYK
+691 
-700 VKVTVTDNAGQLE
+700 
-713 AAVEYPDGQ
+713 
-722 EITNVYQAASVSKV
+722 
-736 LKANKALT
+736 
-744 GANLADDQFTF
+744 
-755 ELVNKATDQVVQTAK
+755 
-770 NKADGTVTFPAE
+770 
-782 TYTEV
+782 
-787 GNHTYIIREKNDG
+787 
-800 SKGYTYDDKTVEVT
+800 
-814 VAVTDNG
+814 
-821 QGQLVATETYAKP
+821 
-834 AEFSNNYQA
+834 NNYQA

-914 GGVTYDDKTYRIKV
+914 GG
-928 TVTDKA
+928 
-934 GQLEAA
+934 
-940 VEYPDGQEITN
+940 
-951 TYQAGSVSKVLKAT
+951 
-965 KALTGKNLADDQFT
+965 
-979 FELVN
+979 
-984 KETGQ
+984 
-989 VAQTAKSKA
+989 
-998 DGTVTFPAE
+998 
-1007 TYTAVGNYTYI
+1007 
-1018 IREKNDGSKGYTYDT
+1018 
-1033 KAPEVTVA
+1033 
-1041 VTDNGQGQLVATETY
+1041 
-1056 ATPAEFTNNYQALST
+1056 
-1071 TAAFSFTKKLTGRAQ
+1071 
-1086 KAGEFSFDLTAPEAK
+1086 
-1101 DNQTKATADEN
+1101 
-1112 GTVNFDPITYTQAG
+1112 
-1126 VYEYTVKEQK
+1126 
-1136 GNLGGI
+1136 I

-1150 VKVTVTDNAGQL
+1150 IKVTVTDNAGQL
-1162 EAAVEYPDGQEITNV
+1162 EAAVEYPDGQEITNT
-1177 YQAGS
+1177 YQAKS
-1182 VSKSL
+1182 VSKVL
-1187 KATKALTGA
+1187 KANKALTGA
-1196 NLTDNQFTFELVNK
+1196 NLADDQFTFELVNK
-1210 ETGKVVQTA
+1210 ATDKVVQTA
-1219 KNDKNGTVTF
+1219 KNKADGTVTF
-1229 PAETYTVVG
+1229 PAETYTEVG
-1238 NHTYTIREKNDGSKG
+1238 NHTYIIREKNDGSKG
-1253 YTYDAKE
+1253 YTYDGKN

-1273 QLVATET
+1273 ELVATET
-1280 YATPAE
+1280 YATPAS

-1292 ALSTSA
+1292 PLSTSA

-1532 EGRAIQANEFNFVL
+1532 EGRALQANEFNFVL
-1546 KDADGKEL
+1546 KDANGKEL

-1625 NRYAAASTKQ
+1625 NRYVAASTKQ

-1718 KQAQLTPSVTYTH
+1718 NQAQLTPSVTYTH

-1858 KEEKKLPKTGEAEVI
+1858 KEEKKLPKTGEAQVI

>member
-49 TGGQEANGGQAAQPA
+49 TGGQEADGGQAAQPA
-64 AEGNQAAKPNADG
+64 VEEDRAAKPNADG
-77 QDSANTEETEATQ
+77 QDSANTDKAEATQ
-90 HYPQAQI
+90 HYPQAPI

-174 SLTTNPADNTATIT
+174 SLTTNPANNTATIT
-188 ITNADYYAHLN
+188 ITNAEYYAHLN

-223 FDLPGAGQ
+223 FDLPGAGE

-254 NNPELVNW
+254 DNPELVNW

-292 SFDGYYFTDWEAS
+292 SFSGYYFTDWEAA
-305 QNGGTAGGRVAYAGS
+305 QNGGTAGGRVAYTGG
-320 EINIEDDNHFTITPS
+320 EVNIEDDNHFTITPS

-346 IMFQT
+346 IIFQT

-371 SATHSEDVNGFAALT
+371 SATYNEDVNGFAALT

-571 KNDGS
+571 KNDGA

-598 QLVATETYATPAEFT
+598 QLVATETYAAPAEFT

-691 INYDEKAYK
+691 ITYDEKAYK

-722 EITNVYQAASVSKV
+722 EITNTYQAASVSKV

-755 ELVNKATDQVVQTAK
+755 ELVNKATDKVVQTAK

-821 QGQLVATETYAKP
+821 QGQLVATETYATP

-843 LSTTASFSFTKKLTG
+843 LSTTAAFSFTKKLTG

-928 TVTDKA
+928 TVTDNA

-951 TYQAGSVSKVLKAT
+951 TYQAASVSKVLKAN
-965 KALTGKNLADDQFT
+965 KALTGANLADDQFT

-984 KETGQ
+984 KATDK
-989 VAQTAKSKA
+989 VVQTAKNKA

-1007 TYTAVGNYTYI
+1007 TYTEVGNHTYI
-1018 IREKNDGSKGYTYDT
+1018 IREKNDGSKGYTYDG
-1033 KAPEVTVA
+1033 KNVEVTVA
-1041 VTDNGQGQLVATETY
+1041 VTDNGQGELVATETY

-1071 TAAFSFTKKLTGRAQ
+1071 TAA
-1086 KAGEFSFDLTAPEAK
+1086 
-1101 DNQTKATADEN
+1101 
-1112 GTVNFDPITYTQAG
+1112 
-1126 VYEYTVKEQK
+1126 
-1136 GNLGGI
+1136 
-1142 TYDEKAYK
+1142 
-1150 VKVTVTDNAGQL
+1150 
-1162 EAAVEYPDGQEITNV
+1162 
-1177 YQAGS
+1177 
-1182 VSKSL
+1182 
-1187 KATKALTGA
+1187 
-1196 NLTDNQFTFELVNK
+1196 
-1210 ETGKVVQTA
+1210 
-1219 KNDKNGTVTF
+1219 
-1229 PAETYTVVG
+1229 
-1238 NHTYTIREKNDGSKG
+1238 
-1253 YTYDAKE
+1253 
-1260 VEVTVAVTDNGQG
+1260 
-1273 QLVATET
+1273 
-1280 YATPAE
+1280 
-1286 FTNNYQ
+1286 
-1292 ALSTSA
+1292 
-1298 AISVTKALTGR
+1298 ISVTKALTGR
-1309 PQKAGEF
+1309 PLKAGEF

-1525 LMATKRM
+1525 LMVTKRM

-1718 KQAQLTPSVTYTH
+1718 NQAQLTPSVTYTH

-1795 ITNPSEGTFTY
+1795 ITSPSEGTFTY

>member
-49 TGGQEANGGQAAQPA
+49 TGGQEADGGQAAQPA
-64 AEGNQAAKPNADG
+64 AEEDRAAKPNADG
-77 QDSANTEETEATQ
+77 QDSANTDKAEATQ
-90 HYPQAQI
+90 HYPQAPI

-174 SLTTNPADNTATIT
+174 SLTTNPANNTATIT
-188 ITNADYYAHLN
+188 ITNAEYYAHLN

-223 FDLPGAGQ
+223 FDLPGAGE

-254 NNPELVNW
+254 DNPELVNW

-292 SFDGYYFTDWEAS
+292 SFSGYYFTDWEAA
-305 QNGGTAGGRVAYAGS
+305 QNGGTAGGRVAYTGG
-320 EINIEDDNHFTITPS
+320 EVNIEDDNHFTITPS

-346 IMFQT
+346 IIFQT

-358 LVTKKVFNDYRFT
+358 LVTKKVFNNYTFT
-371 SATHSEDVNGFAALT
+371 SATHTEDVNGFAALT

-571 KNDGS
+571 KNDGA

-627 TKKLTGRAQKAGE
+627 TKKLTGRSQKAGE

-691 INYDEKAYK
+691 ITYDEKAYK
-700 VKVTVTDNAGQLE
+700 VKVTVTDKAGQLE

-722 EITNVYQAASVSKV
+722 EITNVYQAGSVSKV

-834 AEFSNNYQA
+834 AEF
-843 LSTTASFSFTKKLTG
+843 
-858 RAQKAGEFSFDLT
+858 
-871 APEAKDNQTKA
+871 
-882 TADEN
+882 
-887 GTVNFDPITYTQTGV
+887 
-902 YEYTVKEQNGKL
+902 
-914 GGVTYDDKTYRIKV
+914 
-928 TVTDKA
+928 
-934 GQLEAA
+934 
-940 VEYPDGQEITN
+940 
-951 TYQAGSVSKVLKAT
+951 
-965 KALTGKNLADDQFT
+965 
-979 FELVN
+979 
-984 KETGQ
+984 
-989 VAQTAKSKA
+989 
-998 DGTVTFPAE
+998 
-1007 TYTAVGNYTYI
+1007 
-1018 IREKNDGSKGYTYDT
+1018 
-1033 KAPEVTVA
+1033 
-1041 VTDNGQGQLVATETY
+1041 
-1056 ATPAEFTNNYQALST
+1056 TNNYQALST

-1126 VYEYTVKEQK
+1126 VYEYTVKEQNGK
-1136 GNLGGI
+1136 LGGI

-1150 VKVTVTDNAGQL
+1150 VKVTVTDKAGQL

-1182 VSKSL
+1182 VSKVL
-1187 KATKALTGA
+1187 KANKALTGA
-1196 NLTDNQFTFELVNK
+1196 NLADDQFTFELVNK
-1210 ETGKVVQTA
+1210 ATDQVVQTA
-1219 KNDKNGTVTF
+1219 KNKADGTVTF
-1229 PAETYTVVG
+1229 PAETYTEVG
-1238 NHTYTIREKNDGSKG
+1238 NHTYIIREKNDGSKG

-1273 QLVATET
+1273 QLVANET

-1326 SAAQTKVN
+1326 GAAQTKVN

-1532 EGRAIQANEFNFVL
+1532 EGRALQANEFNFVL

-1625 NRYAAASTKQ
+1625 NRYVAASTKQ

-1718 KQAQLTPSVTYTH
+1718 NQAQLTPSVTYTN

-1786 SGKIHLEHT
+1786 SGKIRLEHT

>member
-1 MKKQKLANLL
+1 
-11 IALLLVLQVFISPLS
+11 
-26 TFAQEANA
+26 
-34 GVATPA
+34 
-40 TEQTQEAKE
+40 
-49 TGGQEANGGQAAQPA
+49 
-64 AEGNQAAKPNADG
+64 
-77 QDSANTEETEATQ
+77 
-90 HYPQAQI
+90 
-97 QEAQYTMT
+97 MT

-174 SLTTNPADNTATIT
+174 SLTTNPANNTATIT
-188 ITNADYYAHLN
+188 ITNAEYYAHLN

-223 FDLPGAGQ
+223 FDLPGAGE

-254 NNPELVNW
+254 DNPELVNW

-292 SFDGYYFTDWEAS
+292 SFSGYYFTDWEAA
-305 QNGGTAGGRVAYAGS
+305 QNGGTAGGRVAYTGG
-320 EINIEDDNHFTITPS
+320 EVNIEDDNHFTITPS

-346 IMFQT
+346 IIFQT

-358 LVTKKVFNDYRFT
+358 LVTKKVFNNYTFT

-571 KNDGS
+571 KNDGA

-691 INYDEKAYK
+691 ITYDEKAYK

-821 QGQLVATETYAKP
+821 QGQLVATETYATP

-858 RAQKAGEFSFDLT
+858 RAQVAGEFSFDLT

-887 GTVNFDPITYTQTGV
+887 GTVNFDPITYTQAGV

-951 TYQAGSVSKVLKAT
+951 VYQAGSVSKVLKAS
-965 KALTGKNLADDQFT
+965 KSLTGKNLADDQFT

-1018 IREKNDGSKGYTYDT
+1018 IREKNDGAKGYTYDT

-1126 VYEYTVKEQK
+1126 VYEYTVKEQNGK
-1136 GNLGGI
+1136 LGGV
-1142 TYDEKAYK
+1142 TYDDKTYRI
-1150 VKVTVTDNAGQL
+1150 KVTVTDKAGQL

-1177 YQAGS
+1177 YQAAS
-1182 VSKSL
+1182 VSKVL

-1219 KNDKNGTVTF
+1219 KSKADGTVTF
-1229 PAETYTVVG
+1229 PAETYTAVG
-1238 NHTYTIREKNDGSKG
+1238 NHTYIIREKNDGSKG
-1253 YTYDAKE
+1253 YTYDDKK
-1260 VEVTVAVTDNGQG
+1260 VEVTVAVTDDGNG

-1280 YATPAE
+1280 YATPAS

-1532 EGRAIQANEFNFVL
+1532 EGRALQANEFNFVL

-1718 KQAQLTPSVTYTH
+1718 NQAQLTPSVTYTH

-1759 REMKADEFQFNLLDS
+1759 REMKVDEFQFNLLDS

-1896 RS
+1896 RSQATLLVVGKA

>member
-40 TEQTQEAKE
+40 AEQTQEAKE
-49 TGGQEANGGQAAQPA
+49 TGGQEADGGQAAQPA
-64 AEGNQAAKPNADG
+64 AEEDRAAKPNADG
-77 QDSANTEETEATQ
+77 QDSANTDKAEATQ
-90 HYPQAQI
+90 HYPQAPI

-174 SLTTNPADNTATIT
+174 SLTTNPANNTATIT
-188 ITNADYYAHLN
+188 ITNAEYYARLN

-223 FDLPGAGQ
+223 FDLPGAGE

-254 NNPELVNW
+254 DNPELVNW

-292 SFDGYYFTDWEAS
+292 SFSGYYFTDWEAA
-305 QNGGTAGGRVAYAGS
+305 QNGGTAGGRVAYTGG
-320 EINIEDDNHFTITPS
+320 EVNIEDDNHFTITPS

-346 IMFQT
+346 IIFQT

-358 LVTKKVFNDYRFT
+358 LVTKKVFNNYTFT
-371 SATHSEDVNGFAALT
+371 SATHTEDVNGFAALT

-667 DPITYTQAGVYEYT
+667 DPITYTQTGVYEYT

-691 INYDEKAYK
+691 VTYDDKTYRI
-700 VKVTVTDNAGQLE
+700 KVTVTDKAGQLE

-722 EITNVYQAASVSKV
+722 EITNTYQAGSVSKV
-736 LKANKALT
+736 LKASKALT
-744 GANLADDQFTF
+744 GKNLADDQFTF
-755 ELVNKATDQVVQTAK
+755 ELVNKETGQVAQTAK
-770 NKADGTVTFPAE
+770 SKADGTVTFPAE
-782 TYTEV
+782 TYTAV
-787 GNHTYIIREKNDG
+787 GNYTYIIREKNDG
-800 SKGYTYDDKTVEVT
+800 AKGYTYDTKAPEVT

-821 QGQLVATETYAKP
+821 QGQLVATETYAAP
-834 AEFSNNYQA
+834 AEFTNNYQA
-843 LSTTASFSFTKKLTG
+843 LSTTAAFSFTKKLTG

-914 GGVTYDDKTYRIKV
+914 GG
-928 TVTDKA
+928 
-934 GQLEAA
+934 
-940 VEYPDGQEITN
+940 
-951 TYQAGSVSKVLKAT
+951 
-965 KALTGKNLADDQFT
+965 
-979 FELVN
+979 
-984 KETGQ
+984 
-989 VAQTAKSKA
+989 
-998 DGTVTFPAE
+998 
-1007 TYTAVGNYTYI
+1007 
-1018 IREKNDGSKGYTYDT
+1018 
-1033 KAPEVTVA
+1033 
-1041 VTDNGQGQLVATETY
+1041 
-1056 ATPAEFTNNYQALST
+1056 
-1071 TAAFSFTKKLTGRAQ
+1071 
-1086 KAGEFSFDLTAPEAK
+1086 
-1101 DNQTKATADEN
+1101 
-1112 GTVNFDPITYTQAG
+1112 
-1126 VYEYTVKEQK
+1126 
-1136 GNLGGI
+1136 I

-1182 VSKSL
+1182 VSKVL
-1187 KATKALTGA
+1187 KANKALTGA
-1196 NLTDNQFTFELVNK
+1196 NLADDQFTFELVNK
-1210 ETGKVVQTA
+1210 ATDKVVQTA
-1219 KNDKNGTVTF
+1219 KNKADGTVTF
-1229 PAETYTVVG
+1229 PAETYTAVG
-1238 NHTYTIREKNDGSKG
+1238 NYTYTIREKNDGSKG

-1357 KEQAGTVAGVTYST
+1357 KEKAGTVAGVTYST
-1371 QVLNVTVKVTDNAG
+1371 QILNVTVKVTDNAG

-1532 EGRAIQANEFNFVL
+1532 EGRALQANEFNFVL

-1718 KQAQLTPSVTYTH
+1718 NQAQLTPSVTYTH

>member
-49 TGGQEANGGQAAQPA
+49 TGGQEADGGQAAQPA
-64 AEGNQAAKPNADG
+64 AEEDRAAKPNADG
-77 QDSANTEETEATQ
+77 QDSANTDKAEATQ
-90 HYPQAQI
+90 HYPQAPI

-174 SLTTNPADNTATIT
+174 SLTTNPANNTATIT
-188 ITNADYYAHLN
+188 ITNAEYYAHLN

-223 FDLPGAGQ
+223 FDLPGAGE

-254 NNPELVNW
+254 DNPELVNW

-292 SFDGYYFTDWEAS
+292 SFSGYYFTDWEAA
-305 QNGGTAGGRVAYAGS
+305 QNGGTAGGRVAYTGG
-320 EINIEDDNHFTITPS
+320 EVNIEDDNHFTITPS

-346 IMFQT
+346 IIFQT

-358 LVTKKVFNDYRFT
+358 LVTKKVFNNYTFT
-371 SATHSEDVNGFAALT
+371 SATHTEDVNGFAALT

-451 GNFTYKIREVN
+451 GDFTYKIREVN

-691 INYDEKAYK
+691 I
-700 VKVTVTDNAGQLE
+700 
-713 AAVEYPDGQ
+713 
-722 EITNVYQAASVSKV
+722 
-736 LKANKALT
+736 
-744 GANLADDQFTF
+744 
-755 ELVNKATDQVVQTAK
+755 
-770 NKADGTVTFPAE
+770 
-782 TYTEV
+782 
-787 GNHTYIIREKNDG
+787 
-800 SKGYTYDDKTVEVT
+800 
-814 VAVTDNG
+814 
-821 QGQLVATETYAKP
+821 
-834 AEFSNNYQA
+834 
-843 LSTTASFSFTKKLTG
+843 
-858 RAQKAGEFSFDLT
+858 
-871 APEAKDNQTKA
+871 
-882 TADEN
+882 
-887 GTVNFDPITYTQTGV
+887 
-902 YEYTVKEQNGKL
+902 
-914 GGVTYDDKTYRIKV
+914 
-928 TVTDKA
+928 
-934 GQLEAA
+934 
-940 VEYPDGQEITN
+940 
-951 TYQAGSVSKVLKAT
+951 
-965 KALTGKNLADDQFT
+965 
-979 FELVN
+979 
-984 KETGQ
+984 
-989 VAQTAKSKA
+989 
-998 DGTVTFPAE
+998 
-1007 TYTAVGNYTYI
+1007 
-1018 IREKNDGSKGYTYDT
+1018 
-1033 KAPEVTVA
+1033 
-1041 VTDNGQGQLVATETY
+1041 
-1056 ATPAEFTNNYQALST
+1056 
-1071 TAAFSFTKKLTGRAQ
+1071 
-1086 KAGEFSFDLTAPEAK
+1086 
-1101 DNQTKATADEN
+1101 
-1112 GTVNFDPITYTQAG
+1112 
-1126 VYEYTVKEQK
+1126 
-1136 GNLGGI
+1136 

-1182 VSKSL
+1182 VSKVL
-1187 KATKALTGA
+1187 KANKALTGA
-1196 NLTDNQFTFELVNK
+1196 NLADDQFTFELVNK
-1210 ETGKVVQTA
+1210 ATDKVVQTA
-1219 KNDKNGTVTF
+1219 KNKADGTVTF
-1229 PAETYTVVG
+1229 PAENYTEVG
-1238 NHTYTIREKNDGSKG
+1238 NHTYIIREKNDGSKG
-1253 YTYDAKE
+1253 YTYDDKK
-1260 VEVTVAVTDNGQG
+1260 VEVTVAVTDDGNG

-1280 YATPAE
+1280 YATPAS

-1532 EGRAIQANEFNFVL
+1532 EGRALQANEFNFVL

-1718 KQAQLTPSVTYTH
+1718 NQAQLTPTVTYTN

-1795 ITNPSEGTFTY
+1795 ITSPSEGTFTY

-1858 KEEKKLPKTGEAEVI
+1858 KEEKKLPKTGEAQVI

>member
-49 TGGQEANGGQAAQPA
+49 TEGQEANGGQAAQPA
-64 AEGNQAAKPNADG
+64 AEGDQAAKPNADG
-77 QDSANTEETEATQ
+77 QDSAKTDEAEATQ
-90 HYPQAQI
+90 HYPQAPI

-174 SLTTNPADNTATIT
+174 SLTTNPANNTATIT
-188 ITNADYYAHLN
+188 ITNAEYYARLN

-223 FDLPGAGQ
+223 FDLPGAGE

-254 NNPELVNW
+254 DNPELVNW

-271 PGIVNAMVRDTIP
+271 PGIVNAMVKDTIP

-292 SFDGYYFTDWEAS
+292 SFSGYYFTDWEAA
-305 QNGGTAGGRVAYAGS
+305 QNGGTAGGRVAYTGG
-320 EINIEDDNHFTITPS
+320 EVNIEDDNHFTITPS

-358 LVTKKVFNDYRFT
+358 LVTKKVFNNYRFT
-371 SATHSEDVNGFAALT
+371 SATHSEDVEGFAALT

-425 SNQVVATATNDENG
+425 TNQVVATATNDENG

-519 GANLV
+519 GKNLV

-667 DPITYTQAGVYEYT
+667 DPITYTQVGVYEYT
-681 VKEQNGKLGG
+681 VKEQNGK
-691 INYDEKAYK
+691 
-700 VKVTVTDNAGQLE
+700 
-713 AAVEYPDGQ
+713 
-722 EITNVYQAASVSKV
+722 
-736 LKANKALT
+736 
-744 GANLADDQFTF
+744 
-755 ELVNKATDQVVQTAK
+755 
-770 NKADGTVTFPAE
+770 
-782 TYTEV
+782 
-787 GNHTYIIREKNDG
+787 
-800 SKGYTYDDKTVEVT
+800 
-814 VAVTDNG
+814 
-821 QGQLVATETYAKP
+821 
-834 AEFSNNYQA
+834 
-843 LSTTASFSFTKKLTG
+843 
-858 RAQKAGEFSFDLT
+858 
-871 APEAKDNQTKA
+871 
-882 TADEN
+882 
-887 GTVNFDPITYTQTGV
+887 
-902 YEYTVKEQNGKL
+902 
-914 GGVTYDDKTYRIKV
+914 
-928 TVTDKA
+928 
-934 GQLEAA
+934 
-940 VEYPDGQEITN
+940 
-951 TYQAGSVSKVLKAT
+951 
-965 KALTGKNLADDQFT
+965 
-979 FELVN
+979 
-984 KETGQ
+984 
-989 VAQTAKSKA
+989 
-998 DGTVTFPAE
+998 
-1007 TYTAVGNYTYI
+1007 
-1018 IREKNDGSKGYTYDT
+1018 
-1033 KAPEVTVA
+1033 
-1041 VTDNGQGQLVATETY
+1041 
-1056 ATPAEFTNNYQALST
+1056 
-1071 TAAFSFTKKLTGRAQ
+1071 
-1086 KAGEFSFDLTAPEAK
+1086 
-1101 DNQTKATADEN
+1101 
-1112 GTVNFDPITYTQAG
+1112 
-1126 VYEYTVKEQK
+1126 
-1136 GNLGGI
+1136 LGGI

-1162 EAAVEYPDGQEITNV
+1162 EAAVEYPDGQEITNA

-1182 VSKSL
+1182 VSKVL

-1196 NLTDNQFTFELVNK
+1196 KLTDNQFTFELVNK

-1219 KNDKNGTVTF
+1219 KNDENGTVTF
-1229 PAETYTVVG
+1229 PAETYTAVG
-1238 NHTYTIREKNDGSKG
+1238 NYTYTIREKNDGSKG

-1280 YATPAE
+1280 YAAPAE

-1298 AISVTKALTGR
+1298 VISVTKALTGR
-1309 PQKAGEF
+1309 PLKAGEF

-1326 SAAQTKVN
+1326 SAAQTKMN
-1334 AENGSVAFDAITYTK
+1334 AENGSVAFNAITYTK

-1532 EGRAIQANEFNFVL
+1532 EGRALQANEFNFVL

-1718 KQAQLTPSVTYTH
+1718 NQAQLTPSVTYTN

-1858 KEEKKLPKTGEAEVI
+1858 KEEKKLPKTGEAQVI

>member
-49 TGGQEANGGQAAQPA
+49 TGGQEADGGQAAQPA
-64 AEGNQAAKPNADG
+64 AEEDRAAKPNADG
-77 QDSANTEETEATQ
+77 QDSANTDKAEATQ
-90 HYPQAQI
+90 HYPQAPI

-174 SLTTNPADNTATIT
+174 SLTTNPANNTATIT
-188 ITNADYYAHLN
+188 ITNAEYYAHLN

-223 FDLPGAGQ
+223 FDLPGAGE

-262 RIRINRYAK
+262 RIRINRYAQ
-271 PGIVNAMVRDTIP
+271 PGVVNAMVRDTIP

-292 SFDGYYFTDWEAS
+292 SFSGYYFTDWEAA
-305 QNGGTAGGRVAYAGS
+305 QNGGTAGGRVAYTGG
-320 EINIEDDNHFTITPS
+320 EVNIEDDNHFTITPS

-346 IMFQT
+346 IIFQT

-358 LVTKKVFNDYRFT
+358 LVTTKVFNDYRFT
-371 SATHSEDVNGFAALT
+371 SATYNEDVNGFAALT

-571 KNDGS
+571 KNDGA

-598 QLVATETYATPAEFT
+598 QLVATETYAAPAEFT

-691 INYDEKAYK
+691 ITYDEKAYK

-722 EITNVYQAASVSKV
+722 EITNVYQAKSVSKV

-814 VAVTDNG
+814 VAVTD
-821 QGQLVATETYAKP
+821 
-834 AEFSNNYQA
+834 
-843 LSTTASFSFTKKLTG
+843 
-858 RAQKAGEFSFDLT
+858 
-871 APEAKDNQTKA
+871 
-882 TADEN
+882 
-887 GTVNFDPITYTQTGV
+887 
-902 YEYTVKEQNGKL
+902 
-914 GGVTYDDKTYRIKV
+914 
-928 TVTDKA
+928 
-934 GQLEAA
+934 
-940 VEYPDGQEITN
+940 DGN
-951 TYQAGSVSKVLKAT
+951 
-965 KALTGKNLADDQFT
+965 
-979 FELVN
+979 
-984 KETGQ
+984 
-989 VAQTAKSKA
+989 
-998 DGTVTFPAE
+998 
-1007 TYTAVGNYTYI
+1007 
-1018 IREKNDGSKGYTYDT
+1018 
-1033 KAPEVTVA
+1033 
-1041 VTDNGQGQLVATETY
+1041 GQLVATETY
-1056 ATPAEFTNNYQALST
+1056 ATPAS
-1071 TAAFSFTKKLTGRAQ
+1071 
-1086 KAGEFSFDLTAPEAK
+1086 
-1101 DNQTKATADEN
+1101 
-1112 GTVNFDPITYTQAG
+1112 
-1126 VYEYTVKEQK
+1126 
-1136 GNLGGI
+1136 
-1142 TYDEKAYK
+1142 
-1150 VKVTVTDNAGQL
+1150 
-1162 EAAVEYPDGQEITNV
+1162 
-1177 YQAGS
+1177 
-1182 VSKSL
+1182 
-1187 KATKALTGA
+1187 
-1196 NLTDNQFTFELVNK
+1196 
-1210 ETGKVVQTA
+1210 
-1219 KNDKNGTVTF
+1219 
-1229 PAETYTVVG
+1229 
-1238 NHTYTIREKNDGSKG
+1238 
-1253 YTYDAKE
+1253 
-1260 VEVTVAVTDNGQG
+1260 
-1273 QLVATET
+1273 
-1280 YATPAE
+1280 

-1532 EGRAIQANEFNFVL
+1532 EGRALQANEFNFVL

-1718 KQAQLTPSVTYTH
+1718 NQAQLTPSVTYTH

-1795 ITNPSEGTFTY
+1795 ITSPSEGTFTY

>member
-49 TGGQEANGGQAAQPA
+49 TGGQEADGGQAAQPA
-64 AEGNQAAKPNADG
+64 AEEDRAAKPNADG
-77 QDSANTEETEATQ
+77 QDSANTDKAEATQ
-90 HYPQAQI
+90 HYPQAPI

-174 SLTTNPADNTATIT
+174 SLTTNPANNTATIT
-188 ITNADYYAHLN
+188 ITNAEYYAHLN

-223 FDLPGAGQ
+223 FDLPGAGE

-254 NNPELVNW
+254 DNPELVNW

-292 SFDGYYFTDWEAS
+292 SFSGYYFTDWEAA
-305 QNGGTAGGRVAYAGS
+305 QNGGTAGGRVAYTGG
-320 EINIEDDNHFTITPS
+320 EVNIEDDNHFTITPS

-346 IMFQT
+346 IIFQT

-358 LVTKKVFNDYRFT
+358 LVTKKVFNNYTFT
-371 SATHSEDVNGFAALT
+371 SATHTEDVNGFAALT

-627 TKKLTGRAQKAGE
+627 TKKLTGR
-640 FSFDLTA
+640 S
-647 PEAKDNQTKA
+647 
-657 TADENGTVNF
+657 
-667 DPITYTQAGVYEYT
+667 
-681 VKEQNGKLGG
+681 
-691 INYDEKAYK
+691 
-700 VKVTVTDNAGQLE
+700 
-713 AAVEYPDGQ
+713 
-722 EITNVYQAASVSKV
+722 
-736 LKANKALT
+736 
-744 GANLADDQFTF
+744 
-755 ELVNKATDQVVQTAK
+755 
-770 NKADGTVTFPAE
+770 
-782 TYTEV
+782 
-787 GNHTYIIREKNDG
+787 
-800 SKGYTYDDKTVEVT
+800 
-814 VAVTDNG
+814 
-821 QGQLVATETYAKP
+821 
-834 AEFSNNYQA
+834 
-843 LSTTASFSFTKKLTG
+843 
-858 RAQKAGEFSFDLT
+858 QKAGEFSFDLT

-928 TVTDKA
+928 TVTDNA

-1018 IREKNDGSKGYTYDT
+1018 IREKNDGAKGYTYDT

-1112 GTVNFDPITYTQAG
+1112 GTVNFDPITYTQTG
-1126 VYEYTVKEQK
+1126 VYEYTVKEQNGK
-1136 GNLGGI
+1136 LGGI

-1150 VKVTVTDNAGQL
+1150 IKVTVTDNAGQL
-1162 EAAVEYPDGQEITNV
+1162 EAAVEYPDGQEITNT
-1177 YQAGS
+1177 YQAKS
-1182 VSKSL
+1182 VSKVL
-1187 KATKALTGA
+1187 KANKALTGA
-1196 NLTDNQFTFELVNK
+1196 NLADDQFTFELVNK
-1210 ETGKVVQTA
+1210 ATDKVVQTA
-1219 KNDKNGTVTF
+1219 KNKADGTVTF
-1229 PAETYTVVG
+1229 PAETYTEVG
-1238 NHTYTIREKNDGSKG
+1238 NHTYIIREKNDGSKG
-1253 YTYDAKE
+1253 YTYDGKN

-1273 QLVATET
+1273 ELVATET

-1292 ALSTSA
+1292 ALSTTA

-1309 PQKAGEF
+1309 PLKAGEF

-1711 ATVEVVD
+1711 VTVEVVD
-1718 KQAQLTPSVTYTH
+1718 NQAQLTPSVTYTN

-1786 SGKIHLEHT
+1786 SGKIRLEHT

>member
-49 TGGQEANGGQAAQPA
+49 TGGQEADGGQAAQPA
-64 AEGNQAAKPNADG
+64 AEEDRAAKPNADG
-77 QDSANTEETEATQ
+77 QDSANTDKAEATQ
-90 HYPQAQI
+90 HYPQAPI

-174 SLTTNPADNTATIT
+174 SLTTNPANNTATIT
-188 ITNADYYAHLN
+188 ITNAEYYARLN

-223 FDLPGAGQ
+223 FDLPGAGE

-254 NNPELVNW
+254 DNPELVNW

-271 PGIVNAMVRDTIP
+271 PGIVNAMVKDTIP

-292 SFDGYYFTDWEAS
+292 SFSGYYFTDWEAA
-305 QNGGTAGGRVAYAGS
+305 QNGGTAGGRVAYTGG
-320 EINIEDDNHFTITPS
+320 EVNIEDDNHFTITPS

-346 IMFQT
+346 IIFQT

-358 LVTKKVFNDYRFT
+358 LVTKKVFNNYRFT
-371 SATHSEDVNGFAALT
+371 SATHSEDVEGFAALT

-425 SNQVVATATNDENG
+425 TNQVVATATNDENG

-691 INYDEKAYK
+691 ITYDEKAYK

-722 EITNVYQAASVSKV
+722 EITNIYQAASVSKV

-755 ELVNKATDQVVQTAK
+755 ELVNKATDKVVQTAK

-800 SKGYTYDDKTVEVT
+800 SKGYTYDAKTVEVT

-821 QGQLVATETYAKP
+821 QGE
-834 AEFSNNYQA
+834 
-843 LSTTASFSFTKKLTG
+843 
-858 RAQKAGEFSFDLT
+858 
-871 APEAKDNQTKA
+871 
-882 TADEN
+882 
-887 GTVNFDPITYTQTGV
+887 
-902 YEYTVKEQNGKL
+902 
-914 GGVTYDDKTYRIKV
+914 
-928 TVTDKA
+928 
-934 GQLEAA
+934 
-940 VEYPDGQEITN
+940 
-951 TYQAGSVSKVLKAT
+951 
-965 KALTGKNLADDQFT
+965 
-979 FELVN
+979 
-984 KETGQ
+984 
-989 VAQTAKSKA
+989 
-998 DGTVTFPAE
+998 
-1007 TYTAVGNYTYI
+1007 
-1018 IREKNDGSKGYTYDT
+1018 
-1033 KAPEVTVA
+1033 
-1041 VTDNGQGQLVATETY
+1041 
-1056 ATPAEFTNNYQALST
+1056 
-1071 TAAFSFTKKLTGRAQ
+1071 
-1086 KAGEFSFDLTAPEAK
+1086 
-1101 DNQTKATADEN
+1101 
-1112 GTVNFDPITYTQAG
+1112 
-1126 VYEYTVKEQK
+1126 
-1136 GNLGGI
+1136 
-1142 TYDEKAYK
+1142 
-1150 VKVTVTDNAGQL
+1150 
-1162 EAAVEYPDGQEITNV
+1162 
-1177 YQAGS
+1177 
-1182 VSKSL
+1182 
-1187 KATKALTGA
+1187 
-1196 NLTDNQFTFELVNK
+1196 
-1210 ETGKVVQTA
+1210 
-1219 KNDKNGTVTF
+1219 
-1229 PAETYTVVG
+1229 
-1238 NHTYTIREKNDGSKG
+1238 
-1253 YTYDAKE
+1253 
-1260 VEVTVAVTDNGQG
+1260 
-1273 QLVATET
+1273 LVATET

-1298 AISVTKALTGR
+1298 VISVTKALTGR
-1309 PQKAGEF
+1309 SLKAGEF

-1532 EGRAIQANEFNFVL
+1532 EGRALQANEFNFVL

-1718 KQAQLTPSVTYTH
+1718 NQAQLTPSVTYTN

-1858 KEEKKLPKTGEAEVI
+1858 KEEKKLPKTGEAQVI

>member
-49 TGGQEANGGQAAQPA
+49 TGGQEADGGQAAQPA
-64 AEGNQAAKPNADG
+64 AEEDRAAKPNADG
-77 QDSANTEETEATQ
+77 QDSANTDKAEATQ
-90 HYPQAQI
+90 HYPQAPI

-174 SLTTNPADNTATIT
+174 SLTTNPANNTATIT
-188 ITNADYYAHLN
+188 ITNAEYYAHLN

-223 FDLPGAGQ
+223 FDLPGAGE

-254 NNPELVNW
+254 DNPELVNW

-292 SFDGYYFTDWEAS
+292 SFSGYYFTDWEAA
-305 QNGGTAGGRVAYAGS
+305 QNGGTAGGRVAYTGG
-320 EINIEDDNHFTITPS
+320 EVNIEDDNHFTITPS

-346 IMFQT
+346 IIFQT

-358 LVTKKVFNDYRFT
+358 LVTKKVFNNYTFT
-371 SATHSEDVNGFAALT
+371 SATHTEDVNGFAALT

-691 INYDEKAYK
+691 I
-700 VKVTVTDNAGQLE
+700 
-713 AAVEYPDGQ
+713 
-722 EITNVYQAASVSKV
+722 
-736 LKANKALT
+736 
-744 GANLADDQFTF
+744 
-755 ELVNKATDQVVQTAK
+755 
-770 NKADGTVTFPAE
+770 
-782 TYTEV
+782 
-787 GNHTYIIREKNDG
+787 
-800 SKGYTYDDKTVEVT
+800 
-814 VAVTDNG
+814 
-821 QGQLVATETYAKP
+821 
-834 AEFSNNYQA
+834 
-843 LSTTASFSFTKKLTG
+843 
-858 RAQKAGEFSFDLT
+858 
-871 APEAKDNQTKA
+871 
-882 TADEN
+882 
-887 GTVNFDPITYTQTGV
+887 
-902 YEYTVKEQNGKL
+902 
-914 GGVTYDDKTYRIKV
+914 
-928 TVTDKA
+928 
-934 GQLEAA
+934 
-940 VEYPDGQEITN
+940 
-951 TYQAGSVSKVLKAT
+951 
-965 KALTGKNLADDQFT
+965 
-979 FELVN
+979 
-984 KETGQ
+984 
-989 VAQTAKSKA
+989 
-998 DGTVTFPAE
+998 
-1007 TYTAVGNYTYI
+1007 
-1018 IREKNDGSKGYTYDT
+1018 
-1033 KAPEVTVA
+1033 
-1041 VTDNGQGQLVATETY
+1041 
-1056 ATPAEFTNNYQALST
+1056 
-1071 TAAFSFTKKLTGRAQ
+1071 
-1086 KAGEFSFDLTAPEAK
+1086 
-1101 DNQTKATADEN
+1101 
-1112 GTVNFDPITYTQAG
+1112 
-1126 VYEYTVKEQK
+1126 
-1136 GNLGGI
+1136 

-1182 VSKSL
+1182 VSKVL
-1187 KATKALTGA
+1187 KANKALTGA
-1196 NLTDNQFTFELVNK
+1196 NLADDQFTFELVNK
-1210 ETGKVVQTA
+1210 ATDKVVQTA
-1219 KNDKNGTVTF
+1219 KNKADGTVTF
-1229 PAETYTVVG
+1229 PAENYTEVG
-1238 NHTYTIREKNDGSKG
+1238 NHTYIIREKNDGSKG
-1253 YTYDAKE
+1253 YTYDDKK
-1260 VEVTVAVTDNGQG
+1260 VEVTVAVTDDGNG

-1280 YATPAE
+1280 YATPAS

-1532 EGRAIQANEFNFVL
+1532 EGRALQANEFNFVL

-1718 KQAQLTPSVTYTH
+1718 NQAQLTPSVTYTH

-1795 ITNPSEGTFTY
+1795 ITSPSEGTFTY

>member
-1 MKKQKLANLL
+1 MKKHKLANLL

-34 GVATPA
+34 GAVTPA

-174 SLTTNPADNTATIT
+174 SLTTNPANNTATIT
-188 ITNADYYAHLN
+188 ITNAEYYAHLN

-223 FDLPGAGQ
+223 FDLPGAGE

-335 NGGSLDGRGLL
+335 NGGSLDSRGLL

-413 NQGEFSF
+413 KPGEFSF

-451 GNFTYKIREVN
+451 GDFTYKIREVN

-477 TVTVTDNG
+477 NVKVTDNG

-513 ATKALV
+513 ASKSLTGK
-519 GANLV
+519 NLV

-586 EVTVAVTDNGQG
+586 EVTVAVTDDGNG

-613 NNYQALSTTAAFSF
+613 
-627 TKKLTGRAQKAGE
+627 
-640 FSFDLTA
+640 
-647 PEAKDNQTKA
+647 
-657 TADENGTVNF
+657 
-667 DPITYTQAGVYEYT
+667 
-681 VKEQNGKLGG
+681 
-691 INYDEKAYK
+691 
-700 VKVTVTDNAGQLE
+700 
-713 AAVEYPDGQ
+713 
-722 EITNVYQAASVSKV
+722 
-736 LKANKALT
+736 
-744 GANLADDQFTF
+744 
-755 ELVNKATDQVVQTAK
+755 
-770 NKADGTVTFPAE
+770 
-782 TYTEV
+782 
-787 GNHTYIIREKNDG
+787 
-800 SKGYTYDDKTVEVT
+800 
-814 VAVTDNG
+814 
-821 QGQLVATETYAKP
+821 
-834 AEFSNNYQA
+834 NNYQA

-887 GTVNFDPITYTQTGV
+887 GTVNFDPITYTQ
-902 YEYTVKEQNGKL
+902 
-914 GGVTYDDKTYRIKV
+914 
-928 TVTDKA
+928 
-934 GQLEAA
+934 
-940 VEYPDGQEITN
+940 
-951 TYQAGSVSKVLKAT
+951 
-965 KALTGKNLADDQFT
+965 
-979 FELVN
+979 
-984 KETGQ
+984 
-989 VAQTAKSKA
+989 
-998 DGTVTFPAE
+998 
-1007 TYTAVGNYTYI
+1007 
-1018 IREKNDGSKGYTYDT
+1018 
-1033 KAPEVTVA
+1033 
-1041 VTDNGQGQLVATETY
+1041 
-1056 ATPAEFTNNYQALST
+1056 
-1071 TAAFSFTKKLTGRAQ
+1071 
-1086 KAGEFSFDLTAPEAK
+1086 
-1101 DNQTKATADEN
+1101 
-1112 GTVNFDPITYTQAG
+1112 AG
-1126 VYEYTVKEQK
+1126 VYNYTVKEQK
-1136 GNLGGI
+1136 GNLGGV
-1142 TYDEKAYK
+1142 TYDEKTYNI
-1150 VKVTVTDNAGQL
+1150 KVTVTDNAGQL
-1162 EAAVEYPDGQEITNV
+1162 EAAVEYPDGQEISNT
-1177 YQAGS
+1177 YQAAS
-1182 VSKSL
+1182 VTKVL
-1187 KATKALTGA
+1187 KANKALTGA
-1196 NLTDNQFTFELVNK
+1196 NLADDQFTFELVNK
-1210 ETGKVVQTA
+1210 ATDQVVQTA
-1219 KNDKNGTVTF
+1219 KNKADGTVTF
-1229 PAETYTVVG
+1229 PAETYTAVG
-1238 NHTYTIREKNDGSKG
+1238 NYTYTIREKNDGSKG

-1357 KEQAGTVAGVTYST
+1357 KEKAGTVAGVTYST

-1489 HVRVTDNLAGQLEA
+1489 HVRVIDNLAGQLEA

-1532 EGRAIQANEFNFVL
+1532 EGRALQANEFNFVL

-1858 KEEKKLPKTGEAEVI
+1858 KEEKKLPKTGEAEVV

>member
-49 TGGQEANGGQAAQPA
+49 TGGQEADGGQAAQPA
-64 AEGNQAAKPNADG
+64 AEEDRAAKPNADG
-77 QDSANTEETEATQ
+77 QDSANTDKAEATQ
-90 HYPQAQI
+90 HYPQAPI

-174 SLTTNPADNTATIT
+174 SLTTNPANNTATIT
-188 ITNADYYAHLN
+188 ITNAEYYAHLN

-223 FDLPGAGQ
+223 FDLPGAGE

-254 NNPELVNW
+254 DNPELVNW

-292 SFDGYYFTDWEAS
+292 SFSGYYFTDWEAA
-305 QNGGTAGGRVAYAGS
+305 QNGGTAGGRVAYTGG
-320 EINIEDDNHFTITPS
+320 EVNIEDDNHFTITPS

-346 IMFQT
+346 IIFQT

-358 LVTKKVFNDYRFT
+358 LVTKKVFNNYTFT
-371 SATHSEDVNGFAALT
+371 SATHTEDVNGFAALT

-571 KNDGS
+571 KNDGA

-598 QLVATETYATPAEFT
+598 QLVATETYAAPAEFT

-667 DPITYTQAGVYEYT
+667 DPITYTQTGVYEYT

-691 INYDEKAYK
+691 ITYDEKAYK

-858 RAQKAGEFSFDLT
+858 RAQVAGEFSFDLT

-914 GGVTYDDKTYRIKV
+914 GG
-928 TVTDKA
+928 
-934 GQLEAA
+934 
-940 VEYPDGQEITN
+940 
-951 TYQAGSVSKVLKAT
+951 
-965 KALTGKNLADDQFT
+965 
-979 FELVN
+979 
-984 KETGQ
+984 
-989 VAQTAKSKA
+989 
-998 DGTVTFPAE
+998 
-1007 TYTAVGNYTYI
+1007 
-1018 IREKNDGSKGYTYDT
+1018 
-1033 KAPEVTVA
+1033 
-1041 VTDNGQGQLVATETY
+1041 
-1056 ATPAEFTNNYQALST
+1056 
-1071 TAAFSFTKKLTGRAQ
+1071 
-1086 KAGEFSFDLTAPEAK
+1086 
-1101 DNQTKATADEN
+1101 
-1112 GTVNFDPITYTQAG
+1112 
-1126 VYEYTVKEQK
+1126 
-1136 GNLGGI
+1136 I

-1177 YQAGS
+1177 YQAAS
-1182 VSKSL
+1182 VSKVL
-1187 KATKALTGA
+1187 KANKALTGA
-1196 NLTDNQFTFELVNK
+1196 NLADDQFTFELVNK
-1210 ETGKVVQTA
+1210 ATDQVVQTA
-1219 KNDKNGTVTF
+1219 KNKADGTVTF
-1229 PAETYTVVG
+1229 PAETYTEVG
-1238 NHTYTIREKNDGSKG
+1238 NHTYIIREKNDGSKG
-1253 YTYDAKE
+1253 YTYDDKK
-1260 VEVTVAVTDNGQG
+1260 VEVTVAVTDDGNG

-1280 YATPAE
+1280 YATPAS

-1532 EGRAIQANEFNFVL
+1532 EGRALQANEFNFVL

-1718 KQAQLTPSVTYTH
+1718 NQAQLTPSVTYTH

-1759 REMKADEFQFNLLDS
+1759 REMKVDEFQFNLLDS

-1858 KEEKKLPKTGEAEVI
+1858 KEEKKLPKTGEAEVV

>member
-49 TGGQEANGGQAAQPA
+49 TGGQEADGGQAAQPA
-64 AEGNQAAKPNADG
+64 AEEDRAAKPNADG
-77 QDSANTEETEATQ
+77 QDSANTDKAEATQ
-90 HYPQAQI
+90 HYPQAPI

-174 SLTTNPADNTATIT
+174 SLTTNPANNTATIT
-188 ITNADYYAHLN
+188 ITNAEYYAHLN

-223 FDLPGAGQ
+223 FDLPGAGE

-254 NNPELVNW
+254 DNPELVNW

-292 SFDGYYFTDWEAS
+292 SFSGYYFTDWEAA
-305 QNGGTAGGRVAYAGS
+305 QNGGTAGGRVAYTGG
-320 EINIEDDNHFTITPS
+320 EVNIEDDNHFTITPS

-346 IMFQT
+346 IIFQT

-358 LVTKKVFNDYRFT
+358 LVTKKVFNNYTFT
-371 SATHSEDVNGFAALT
+371 SATHTEDVNGFAALT

-571 KNDGS
+571 KNDGA

-598 QLVATETYATPAEFT
+598 QLVATETYAAPAEFT

-667 DPITYTQAGVYEYT
+667 DPITYTQTGVYEYT

-691 INYDEKAYK
+691 ITYDEKAYK

-821 QGQLVATETYAKP
+821 QGQLVATETYATP

-858 RAQKAGEFSFDLT
+858 RAQVAGEFSFDLT

-914 GGVTYDDKTYRIKV
+914 GG
-928 TVTDKA
+928 
-934 GQLEAA
+934 
-940 VEYPDGQEITN
+940 
-951 TYQAGSVSKVLKAT
+951 
-965 KALTGKNLADDQFT
+965 
-979 FELVN
+979 
-984 KETGQ
+984 
-989 VAQTAKSKA
+989 
-998 DGTVTFPAE
+998 
-1007 TYTAVGNYTYI
+1007 
-1018 IREKNDGSKGYTYDT
+1018 
-1033 KAPEVTVA
+1033 
-1041 VTDNGQGQLVATETY
+1041 
-1056 ATPAEFTNNYQALST
+1056 
-1071 TAAFSFTKKLTGRAQ
+1071 
-1086 KAGEFSFDLTAPEAK
+1086 
-1101 DNQTKATADEN
+1101 
-1112 GTVNFDPITYTQAG
+1112 
-1126 VYEYTVKEQK
+1126 
-1136 GNLGGI
+1136 I

-1177 YQAGS
+1177 YQAAS
-1182 VSKSL
+1182 VSKVL
-1187 KATKALTGA
+1187 KANKALTGA
-1196 NLTDNQFTFELVNK
+1196 NLADDQFTFELVNK
-1210 ETGKVVQTA
+1210 ATDKVVQTA
-1219 KNDKNGTVTF
+1219 KNKADGTVTF
-1229 PAETYTVVG
+1229 PAETYTAVG
-1238 NHTYTIREKNDGSKG
+1238 NYTYTIREKNDGSKG

-1357 KEQAGTVAGVTYST
+1357 KEKAGTVAGVTYST

-1489 HVRVTDNLAGQLEA
+1489 HVRVIDNLAGQLEA

-1532 EGRAIQANEFNFVL
+1532 EGRALQANEFNFVL

-1858 KEEKKLPKTGEAEVI
+1858 KEEKKLPKTGEAEVV

>member
-49 TGGQEANGGQAAQPA
+49 TGGQEADGGQAAQPA
-64 AEGNQAAKPNADG
+64 AEEDRAAKPNADG
-77 QDSANTEETEATQ
+77 QDSANTDKAEATQ
-90 HYPQAQI
+90 HYPQAPI

-174 SLTTNPADNTATIT
+174 SLTTNPANNTATIT
-188 ITNADYYAHLN
+188 ITNAEYYAHLN

-223 FDLPGAGQ
+223 FDLPGAGE

-254 NNPELVNW
+254 DNPELVNW

-292 SFDGYYFTDWEAS
+292 SFSGYYFTDWEAA
-305 QNGGTAGGRVAYAGS
+305 QNGGTAGGRVAYTGG
-320 EINIEDDNHFTITPS
+320 EVNIEDDNHFTITPS

-346 IMFQT
+346 IIFQT

-358 LVTKKVFNDYRFT
+358 LVTKKVFNNYTFT
-371 SATHSEDVNGFAALT
+371 SATHTEDVNGFAALT

-598 QLVATETYATPAEFT
+598 QLVATETYATPAEFS
-613 NNYQALSTTAAFSF
+613 NNYQALSTTASFSF

-681 VKEQNGKLGG
+681 VKEQKGKLGG
-691 INYDEKAYK
+691 ITYDEKAYK

-722 EITNVYQAASVSKV
+722 EITNVYQAGSVSKV

-800 SKGYTYDDKTVEVT
+800 SKGYTYDDKKVEVT
-814 VAVTDNG
+814 VAVTDDGNG
-821 QGQLVATETYAKP
+821 Q
-834 AEFSNNYQA
+834 F
-843 LSTTASFSFTKKLTG
+843 
-858 RAQKAGEFSFDLT
+858 
-871 APEAKDNQTKA
+871 
-882 TADEN
+882 
-887 GTVNFDPITYTQTGV
+887 
-902 YEYTVKEQNGKL
+902 
-914 GGVTYDDKTYRIKV
+914 
-928 TVTDKA
+928 
-934 GQLEAA
+934 
-940 VEYPDGQEITN
+940 
-951 TYQAGSVSKVLKAT
+951 
-965 KALTGKNLADDQFT
+965 
-979 FELVN
+979 
-984 KETGQ
+984 
-989 VAQTAKSKA
+989 
-998 DGTVTFPAE
+998 
-1007 TYTAVGNYTYI
+1007 
-1018 IREKNDGSKGYTYDT
+1018 
-1033 KAPEVTVA
+1033 
-1041 VTDNGQGQLVATETY
+1041 VATETY
-1056 ATPAEFTNNYQALST
+1056 ATPAS
-1071 TAAFSFTKKLTGRAQ
+1071 
-1086 KAGEFSFDLTAPEAK
+1086 
-1101 DNQTKATADEN
+1101 
-1112 GTVNFDPITYTQAG
+1112 
-1126 VYEYTVKEQK
+1126 
-1136 GNLGGI
+1136 
-1142 TYDEKAYK
+1142 
-1150 VKVTVTDNAGQL
+1150 
-1162 EAAVEYPDGQEITNV
+1162 
-1177 YQAGS
+1177 
-1182 VSKSL
+1182 
-1187 KATKALTGA
+1187 
-1196 NLTDNQFTFELVNK
+1196 
-1210 ETGKVVQTA
+1210 
-1219 KNDKNGTVTF
+1219 
-1229 PAETYTVVG
+1229 
-1238 NHTYTIREKNDGSKG
+1238 
-1253 YTYDAKE
+1253 
-1260 VEVTVAVTDNGQG
+1260 
-1273 QLVATET
+1273 
-1280 YATPAE
+1280 

-1532 EGRAIQANEFNFVL
+1532 EGRALQANEFNFVL

-1718 KQAQLTPSVTYTH
+1718 NQAQLTPSVTYTH

-1839 QAKVDSAKSI
+1839 QAKVDGAKSI

>member
-49 TGGQEANGGQAAQPA
+49 TGGQEADGGQAAQPA
-64 AEGNQAAKPNADG
+64 AEEDRAAKPNADG
-77 QDSANTEETEATQ
+77 QDSGKTDEAEATQ
-90 HYPQAQI
+90 HYPQAPI

-174 SLTTNPADNTATIT
+174 SLTTNPANNTATIT
-188 ITNADYYAHLN
+188 ITNAEYYAHLN

-223 FDLPGAGQ
+223 FDLPGAGE

-254 NNPELVNW
+254 DNPELVNW

-292 SFDGYYFTDWEAS
+292 SFSGYYFTDWEAA
-305 QNGGTAGGRVAYAGS
+305 QNGGTAGGRVAYTGG
-320 EINIEDDNHFTITPS
+320 EVNIEDDNHFTITPS

-346 IMFQT
+346 IIFQT

-358 LVTKKVFNDYRFT
+358 LVTKKVFNNYTFT

-571 KNDGS
+571 KNDGA

-691 INYDEKAYK
+691 ITYDEKAYK
-700 VKVTVTDNAGQLE
+700 VKVTVTDKAGQLE
-713 AAVEYPDGQ
+713 ATVEYPDGQ
-722 EITNVYQAASVSKV
+722 EISNTYQAASVSKV
-736 LKANKALT
+736 LKASKALT

-821 QGQLVATETYAKP
+821 QGQLVATETYATP

-858 RAQKAGEFSFDLT
+858 RAQVAGEFSFDLT

-951 TYQAGSVSKVLKAT
+951 VYQAGSVSKVLKAT

-1018 IREKNDGSKGYTYDT
+1018 IREKNDGAKGYTYDT

-1126 VYEYTVKEQK
+1126 VYEYTVKEQNGK
-1136 GNLGGI
+1136 LGGI

-1150 VKVTVTDNAGQL
+1150 VKVTVTDKAGQL
-1162 EAAVEYPDGQEITNV
+1162 EATVEYPDGQEISNT
-1177 YQAGS
+1177 YQAAS
-1182 VSKSL
+1182 VSKVL
-1187 KATKALTGA
+1187 KASKALTGA
-1196 NLTDNQFTFELVNK
+1196 NLADDQFTFELVNK
-1210 ETGKVVQTA
+1210 ATDQVVQTA
-1219 KNDKNGTVTF
+1219 KNKADGTVTF
-1229 PAETYTVVG
+1229 PAETYTEVG
-1238 NHTYTIREKNDGSKG
+1238 NHTYIIREKNDGSKG
-1253 YTYDAKE
+1253 YTYDGKN

-1273 QLVATET
+1273 ELVATET
-1280 YATPAE
+1280 YATPAS

-1357 KEQAGTVAGVTYST
+1357 KEQAGNVAGVTYST

-1532 EGRAIQANEFNFVL
+1532 EGRALQANEFNFVL

-1687 TSKYRIQEV
+1687 TRKYRIQEV

-1718 KQAQLTPSVTYTH
+1718 NQAQLTPSVTYTH

-1858 KEEKKLPKTGEAEVI
+1858 KEEKKLPKTGEAEVV

>member
-34 GVATPA
+34 GVATPT

-49 TGGQEANGGQAAQPA
+49 TGGQEADGGQAAQPA
-64 AEGNQAAKPNADG
+64 AEEDRAAKPNADG
-77 QDSANTEETEATQ
+77 QDSAKTDEAEATQ
-90 HYPQAQI
+90 HYPQAPI

-174 SLTTNPADNTATIT
+174 SLTTNPANNTATIT
-188 ITNADYYAHLN
+188 ITNAEYYAHLN

-223 FDLPGAGQ
+223 FDLPGAGE

-254 NNPELVNW
+254 DNPELVNW

-305 QNGGTAGGRVAYAGS
+305 QNGGTAGGRVAYTGG
-320 EINIEDDNHFTITPS
+320 EVNIEDDNHFTITPS

-346 IMFQT
+346 IIFQT

-358 LVTKKVFNDYRFT
+358 LVTKKVFNNYTFT

-571 KNDGS
+571 KNDGA

-691 INYDEKAYK
+691 I
-700 VKVTVTDNAGQLE
+700 
-713 AAVEYPDGQ
+713 
-722 EITNVYQAASVSKV
+722 
-736 LKANKALT
+736 
-744 GANLADDQFTF
+744 
-755 ELVNKATDQVVQTAK
+755 
-770 NKADGTVTFPAE
+770 
-782 TYTEV
+782 
-787 GNHTYIIREKNDG
+787 
-800 SKGYTYDDKTVEVT
+800 
-814 VAVTDNG
+814 
-821 QGQLVATETYAKP
+821 
-834 AEFSNNYQA
+834 
-843 LSTTASFSFTKKLTG
+843 
-858 RAQKAGEFSFDLT
+858 
-871 APEAKDNQTKA
+871 
-882 TADEN
+882 
-887 GTVNFDPITYTQTGV
+887 
-902 YEYTVKEQNGKL
+902 
-914 GGVTYDDKTYRIKV
+914 
-928 TVTDKA
+928 
-934 GQLEAA
+934 
-940 VEYPDGQEITN
+940 
-951 TYQAGSVSKVLKAT
+951 
-965 KALTGKNLADDQFT
+965 
-979 FELVN
+979 
-984 KETGQ
+984 
-989 VAQTAKSKA
+989 
-998 DGTVTFPAE
+998 
-1007 TYTAVGNYTYI
+1007 
-1018 IREKNDGSKGYTYDT
+1018 
-1033 KAPEVTVA
+1033 
-1041 VTDNGQGQLVATETY
+1041 
-1056 ATPAEFTNNYQALST
+1056 
-1071 TAAFSFTKKLTGRAQ
+1071 
-1086 KAGEFSFDLTAPEAK
+1086 
-1101 DNQTKATADEN
+1101 
-1112 GTVNFDPITYTQAG
+1112 
-1126 VYEYTVKEQK
+1126 
-1136 GNLGGI
+1136 

-1182 VSKSL
+1182 VSKVL
-1187 KATKALTGA
+1187 KANKALTGA
-1196 NLTDNQFTFELVNK
+1196 NLADDQFTFELVNK
-1210 ETGKVVQTA
+1210 ATDKVVQTA
-1219 KNDKNGTVTF
+1219 KNKADGTVTF
-1229 PAETYTVVG
+1229 PAENYTEVG
-1238 NHTYTIREKNDGSKG
+1238 NHTYIIREKNDGSKG
-1253 YTYDAKE
+1253 YTYDDKK
-1260 VEVTVAVTDNGQG
+1260 VEVTVAVTDDGNG

-1280 YATPAE
+1280 YATPAS

-1532 EGRAIQANEFNFVL
+1532 EGRALQANEFNFVL

-1718 KQAQLTPSVTYTH
+1718 NQAQLTPSVTYTH

-1795 ITNPSEGTFTY
+1795 ITSPSEGTFTY

>member
-34 GVATPA
+34 GAATPT

-49 TGGQEANGGQAAQPA
+49 TGGQEADGGQAAQPA
-64 AEGNQAAKPNADG
+64 AEEDRAAKPNADG
-77 QDSANTEETEATQ
+77 QDSAKTDEAEATQ
-90 HYPQAQI
+90 HYPQAPI

-174 SLTTNPADNTATIT
+174 SLTTNPANNTATIT
-188 ITNADYYAHLN
+188 ITNAEYYARLN

-223 FDLPGAGQ
+223 FDLPGAGE

-262 RIRINRYAK
+262 RIRINRYAQ
-271 PGIVNAMVRDTIP
+271 PGVVNAMVRDTIP

-292 SFDGYYFTDWEAS
+292 SFSGYYFTDWEAA
-305 QNGGTAGGRVAYAGS
+305 QNGGTAGGRVAYTGG
-320 EINIEDDNHFTITPS
+320 EVNIEDDNHFTITPS

-346 IMFQT
+346 IIFQT

-371 SATHSEDVNGFAALT
+371 SATYNEDVNGFAALT

-667 DPITYTQAGVYEYT
+667 DPITYTQ
-681 VKEQNGKLGG
+681 
-691 INYDEKAYK
+691 
-700 VKVTVTDNAGQLE
+700 
-713 AAVEYPDGQ
+713 
-722 EITNVYQAASVSKV
+722 
-736 LKANKALT
+736 
-744 GANLADDQFTF
+744 
-755 ELVNKATDQVVQTAK
+755 
-770 NKADGTVTFPAE
+770 
-782 TYTEV
+782 
-787 GNHTYIIREKNDG
+787 
-800 SKGYTYDDKTVEVT
+800 
-814 VAVTDNG
+814 
-821 QGQLVATETYAKP
+821 
-834 AEFSNNYQA
+834 
-843 LSTTASFSFTKKLTG
+843 
-858 RAQKAGEFSFDLT
+858 
-871 APEAKDNQTKA
+871 
-882 TADEN
+882 
-887 GTVNFDPITYTQTGV
+887 TGV
-902 YEYTVKEQNGKL
+902 YEYTVKEQNGK
-914 GGVTYDDKTYRIKV
+914 
-928 TVTDKA
+928 
-934 GQLEAA
+934 
-940 VEYPDGQEITN
+940 
-951 TYQAGSVSKVLKAT
+951 
-965 KALTGKNLADDQFT
+965 
-979 FELVN
+979 
-984 KETGQ
+984 
-989 VAQTAKSKA
+989 
-998 DGTVTFPAE
+998 
-1007 TYTAVGNYTYI
+1007 
-1018 IREKNDGSKGYTYDT
+1018 
-1033 KAPEVTVA
+1033 
-1041 VTDNGQGQLVATETY
+1041 
-1056 ATPAEFTNNYQALST
+1056 
-1071 TAAFSFTKKLTGRAQ
+1071 
-1086 KAGEFSFDLTAPEAK
+1086 
-1101 DNQTKATADEN
+1101 
-1112 GTVNFDPITYTQAG
+1112 
-1126 VYEYTVKEQK
+1126 
-1136 GNLGGI
+1136 LGGI

-1182 VSKSL
+1182 VSKVL
-1187 KATKALTGA
+1187 KANKALTGA
-1196 NLTDNQFTFELVNK
+1196 NLADDQFTFELVNK
-1210 ETGKVVQTA
+1210 ATDKVVQTA
-1219 KNDKNGTVTF
+1219 KNKADGTVTF
-1229 PAETYTVVG
+1229 PAENYTEVG
-1238 NHTYTIREKNDGSKG
+1238 NHTYIIREKNDGSKG
-1253 YTYDAKE
+1253 YTYDDKT
-1260 VEVTVAVTDNGQG
+1260 VEVTVAVTDDGNG

-1280 YATPAE
+1280 YATPAS

-1532 EGRAIQANEFNFVL
+1532 EGRALQANEFNFVL

-1718 KQAQLTPSVTYTH
+1718 NQAQLTPSVTYTH

-1795 ITNPSEGTFTY
+1795 ITSPSEGTFTY

>member
-49 TGGQEANGGQAAQPA
+49 TGGQEADGGQAAQPA
-64 AEGNQAAKPNADG
+64 AEEDRAAKPNADG
-77 QDSANTEETEATQ
+77 QDSANTDKAEATQ
-90 HYPQAQI
+90 HFPQAPI

-174 SLTTNPADNTATIT
+174 SLTTNPANNTATIT

-223 FDLPGAGQ
+223 FDLPGAGE

-254 NNPELVNW
+254 DNPELVNW

-292 SFDGYYFTDWEAS
+292 SFSGYYFTDWEAA
-305 QNGGTAGGRVAYAGS
+305 QNGGTAGGRVAYTGG
-320 EINIEDDNHFTITPS
+320 EVNIEDDNHFTITPS

-346 IMFQT
+346 IIFQT

-358 LVTKKVFNDYRFT
+358 LVTKKVFNNYTFT
-371 SATHSEDVNGFAALT
+371 SATHTEDVNGFAALT

-425 SNQVVATATNDENG
+425 TNQVVATATNDENG

-691 INYDEKAYK
+691 ITYDEKAYK

-755 ELVNKATDQVVQTAK
+755 ELVNKATDKVVQTAK

-800 SKGYTYDDKTVEVT
+800 SKGYTYDGKNVEVT

-821 QGQLVATETYAKP
+821 QGE
-834 AEFSNNYQA
+834 
-843 LSTTASFSFTKKLTG
+843 
-858 RAQKAGEFSFDLT
+858 
-871 APEAKDNQTKA
+871 
-882 TADEN
+882 
-887 GTVNFDPITYTQTGV
+887 
-902 YEYTVKEQNGKL
+902 
-914 GGVTYDDKTYRIKV
+914 
-928 TVTDKA
+928 
-934 GQLEAA
+934 
-940 VEYPDGQEITN
+940 
-951 TYQAGSVSKVLKAT
+951 
-965 KALTGKNLADDQFT
+965 
-979 FELVN
+979 
-984 KETGQ
+984 
-989 VAQTAKSKA
+989 
-998 DGTVTFPAE
+998 
-1007 TYTAVGNYTYI
+1007 
-1018 IREKNDGSKGYTYDT
+1018 
-1033 KAPEVTVA
+1033 
-1041 VTDNGQGQLVATETY
+1041 
-1056 ATPAEFTNNYQALST
+1056 
-1071 TAAFSFTKKLTGRAQ
+1071 
-1086 KAGEFSFDLTAPEAK
+1086 
-1101 DNQTKATADEN
+1101 
-1112 GTVNFDPITYTQAG
+1112 
-1126 VYEYTVKEQK
+1126 
-1136 GNLGGI
+1136 
-1142 TYDEKAYK
+1142 
-1150 VKVTVTDNAGQL
+1150 
-1162 EAAVEYPDGQEITNV
+1162 
-1177 YQAGS
+1177 
-1182 VSKSL
+1182 
-1187 KATKALTGA
+1187 
-1196 NLTDNQFTFELVNK
+1196 
-1210 ETGKVVQTA
+1210 
-1219 KNDKNGTVTF
+1219 
-1229 PAETYTVVG
+1229 
-1238 NHTYTIREKNDGSKG
+1238 
-1253 YTYDAKE
+1253 
-1260 VEVTVAVTDNGQG
+1260 
-1273 QLVATET
+1273 LVATET

-1298 AISVTKALTGR
+1298 VISVTKALTGR
-1309 PQKAGEF
+1309 SLKAGEF

-1532 EGRAIQANEFNFVL
+1532 EGRALQANEFNFVL

-1718 KQAQLTPSVTYTH
+1718 NQAQLTPSVTYTN

-1858 KEEKKLPKTGEAEVI
+1858 KEEKKLPKTGEAQVI